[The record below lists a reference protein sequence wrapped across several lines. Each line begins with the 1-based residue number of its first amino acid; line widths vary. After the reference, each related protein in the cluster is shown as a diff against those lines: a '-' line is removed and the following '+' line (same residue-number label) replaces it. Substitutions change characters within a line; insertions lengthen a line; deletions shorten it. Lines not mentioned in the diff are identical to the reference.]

1 MYSQSKIT
9 TAVASA
15 LLCMVAGTASAQ
27 GLTANNGQTATN
39 TESIVV
45 TDSSSYGMQT
55 GETVPQDGRNTLI
68 NNGTIT
74 VENGYGIG
82 LPYSNGTVQNNGV
95 INAKGGTAIVVN
107 GSVSQTPDQNQILL
121 GEKSATTGMIL
132 VQAATNTTIDVAEGA
147 VIDGRIIVQNV
158 SDADKNKGKLSGTVI
173 KGYVN
178 ISNQTGTIGG
188 AVIMGDATGELSFV
202 NSTFSGN
209 KVEGDDVAGGAVYN
223 YGTPFKQ
230 VGGEY
235 SSNTAVSTGY
245 QPTEDDPIR
254 GGAIGGAIMLKGNP
268 GTVFEDVVFKDNTA
282 VARKTDTS
290 TGGVAYGGALL
301 VDYSTGNATGVA
313 QASDVEF
320 HITKDM
326 TYSGNTV
333 SSDSSGTQIDTWGYH
348 VPSVQAGGFLFLD
361 RGSEATFKVDAGAT
375 LMIGSQVTTDD
386 TDSIASSIPNTK
398 TSTNSGK
405 HAKVAKTGEGE
416 LVVNSSFNKYYG
428 TVEVQNGKMTVNSA
442 WALKNAVNVEN
453 GATLALKSFTI
464 DSAEKSGNQDVSG
477 NKIGGSILVKAGGTL
492 ETSTDQV
499 FTKALDTEATATDAG
514 TLKLQGVTFEKNG
527 ALALTDDLYNLAYAE
542 SASKLITNGH
552 VVMLGSLI
560 AKDQEGIESKDTVTL
575 DDLTNVGPNVT
586 LNSVTVQS
594 QNKNLQIGGEEP
606 TGVAYRAESLSVAAV
621 DLGTGNT
628 VTVDGGKTL
637 NLTGSSADAPVVKH
651 SGDEPLQVVVK
662 ANSTVELGGAVSQG
676 GILSGTVDVNESGTL
691 LVHGSKV
698 FTVEKAQGAG
708 TIAVGSDALAGTVV
722 LKDLSGFTGMIF
734 VDPEWKDG
742 VNPVSAAS
750 HVVMSIPNAG
760 FAGYEVSA
768 RNSMTVIGANAGDAD
783 AAFNRIA
790 VAQNIAWKDDVTAAL
805 YAAETIRLNSGS
817 ILIDGN
823 LTNKADAPVRVANQV
838 TVAAQ
843 GMLIIDQQKFADS
856 SVVEGNLVVAEK
868 AFLGVANAAEGTVQL
883 TNENGTVDFKGQV
896 LTDNPFITAHVDES
910 GRQLVNTLDASS
922 GLEAVSSLGIQ
933 AMTRRADFKIAE
945 AVANHTAMDTVLTNP
960 LNLWVDVSGEQYKS
974 DDLKSGGEFKADM
987 GYAVFGADFA
997 VADTWSAGVAVQY
1010 GTGTLRS
1017 PVAGIHNE
1025 IDTWGVAL
1033 YGTKSFNGGACKLV
1047 GELAYTAS
1055 ENDITASQ
1063 TALNQKVDA
1072 KIYSVGL
1079 RAQHTFALGA
1089 LEVIPSIGVRV
1100 SRLETDSMSIGEVRV
1115 SDQDQTFTQIPLSV
1129 TFSGFEGTIGGW
1141 TIAPRARVAYVPTF
1155 GDKSISIYS
1164 HETDV
1169 IDTNPVQGDF
1179 GLRAVRDNL
1188 QLSADIQAGAGS
1200 YGTTAVGAR
1209 VGLNYTF

>member
-27 GLTANNGQTATN
+27 GLTADNGQTATN

-45 TDSSSYGMQT
+45 TDSSYGMQT
-55 GETVPQDGRNTLI
+55 GQTVPDGGRNTLI

-74 VENGYGIG
+74 VEKGYGIG
-82 LPYSNGTVQNNGV
+82 LLYSSGTVQNNGV
-95 INAKGGTAIVVN
+95 INAKGGTAIIVN
-107 GSVSQTPDQNQILL
+107 GSVTQTPDQNQILL

-132 VQAATNTTIDVAEGA
+132 VQAATKTEIDVAEGA
-147 VIDGRIIVQNV
+147 VIDGRIVVQNV
-158 SDADKNKGKLSGTVI
+158 SDADKNKGTLSGTVI

-178 ISNQTGTIGG
+178 ISNQTSTYGG
-188 AVIMGDATGELSFV
+188 AVFMGDATGELSFV

-245 QPTEDDPIR
+245 QPKENKPIQ

-282 VARKTDTS
+282 VAHKTETS
-290 TGGVAYGGALL
+290 TGGAAYGGALL
-301 VDYSTGNATGVA
+301 VDYSTGHATAVVR
-313 QASDVEF
+313 ASDVEF

-333 SSDSSGTQIDTWGYH
+333 SSNSSGTQFDTYGYH
-348 VPSVQAGGFLFLD
+348 VPFAQAGGFLFLD
-361 RGSEATFKVDAGAT
+361 RGSEATFNVDAGAT
-375 LMIGSQVTTDD
+375 LTIGSQVTTDD
-386 TDSIASSIPNTK
+386 TDSIASSIPNTN

-405 HAKVAKTGEGE
+405 HAKVAKTGAGE

-464 DSAEKSGNQDVSG
+464 DSADKSGNQDVSG
-477 NKIGGSILVKAGGTL
+477 SKIGGSILVKAGGTL

-499 FTKALDTEATATDAG
+499 FTQALDTEATVTDAG
-514 TLKLQGVTFEKNG
+514 TLKLQGVTFQKNG

-542 SASKLITNGH
+542 SASKLITDGH

-575 DDLTNVGPNVT
+575 DDLANVGPNVT

-594 QNKNLQIGGEEP
+594 QNKNLQIGGVEP

-676 GILSGTVDVNESGTL
+676 GILSGTVDVKESGTL

-734 VDPEWKDG
+734 VDPEWRNG

-768 RNSMTVIGANAGDAD
+768 RNSMTVIGANSADAD

-790 VAQNIAWKDDVTAAL
+790 GAQNIAWKDDVTAAL

-817 ILIDGN
+817 ILIDGS
-823 LTNKADAPVRVANQV
+823 LTNKADAPVRAANQV

-883 TNENGTVDFKGQV
+883 TTENGTVDFKGQV
-896 LTDNPFITAHVDES
+896 LTDNPFITARVDES
-910 GRQLVNTLDASS
+910 GRQLINTLDASS

-997 VADTWSAGVAVQY
+997 VADTWSAGVAVHY

-1079 RAQHTFALGA
+1079 RGQHIFALGA

-1141 TIAPRARVAYVPTF
+1141 TISPRARVAYVPTF

>member
-15 LLCMVAGTASAQ
+15 LLCMVGGTASAQ
-27 GLTANNGQTATN
+27 GLTADNGQTATN

-45 TDSSSYGMQT
+45 TDSSYGMQT
-55 GETVPQDGRNTLI
+55 GQTVPDGGRNTLI

-74 VENGYGIG
+74 VEKGYGIG
-82 LPYSNGTVQNNGV
+82 LLYSSGTVQNNGV
-95 INAKGGTAIVVN
+95 INAKGGTAIIVN
-107 GSVSQTPDQNQILL
+107 GSVTQTPDQNQILL

-132 VQAATNTTIDVAEGA
+132 VQAATKTEIDVAEGA
-147 VIDGRIIVQNV
+147 VIDGRIVVQNV
-158 SDADKNKGKLSGTVI
+158 SDADKNKGTLSGTVI

-178 ISNQTGTIGG
+178 ISNQTSTYGG
-188 AVIMGDATGELSFV
+188 AVFMGDATGELSFV

-245 QPTEDDPIR
+245 QPKENKPIQ

-282 VARKTDTS
+282 VAHKTETS
-290 TGGVAYGGALL
+290 TGGAAYGGALL
-301 VDYSTGNATGVA
+301 VDYSTGHATAVVR
-313 QASDVEF
+313 ASDVEF

-333 SSDSSGTQIDTWGYH
+333 SSNSSGTQFDTYGYH
-348 VPSVQAGGFLFLD
+348 VPFAQAGGFLFLD
-361 RGSEATFKVDAGAT
+361 RGSEATFNVDAGAT
-375 LMIGSQVTTDD
+375 LTIGSQVTTDD
-386 TDSIASSIPNTK
+386 TDSIASSIPNTN

-405 HAKVAKTGEGE
+405 HAKVAKTGAGE

-464 DSAEKSGNQDVSG
+464 DSADKSGNQDVSG
-477 NKIGGSILVKAGGTL
+477 SKIGGSILVKAGGTL

-499 FTKALDTEATATDAG
+499 FTQALDTEATVTDAG
-514 TLKLQGVTFEKNG
+514 TLKLQGVTFQKNG

-542 SASKLITNGH
+542 SASKLITDGH

-575 DDLTNVGPNVT
+575 DDLANVGPNVT

-594 QNKNLQIGGEEP
+594 QNKNLQIGGVEP

-676 GILSGTVDVNESGTL
+676 GILSGTVDVKESGTL

-734 VDPEWKDG
+734 VDPEWKNG

-768 RNSMTVIGANAGDAD
+768 RNSMTVIGANSADAD

-790 VAQNIAWKDDVTAAL
+790 GAQNIAWKDDVTAAL

-817 ILIDGN
+817 ILIDGS
-823 LTNKADAPVRVANQV
+823 LTNKADAPVRAANQV

-883 TNENGTVDFKGQV
+883 TTENGTVDFKGQV
-896 LTDNPFITAHVDES
+896 LTDNPFITARVDES
-910 GRQLVNTLDASS
+910 GRQLINTLDASS

-997 VADTWSAGVAVQY
+997 VADTWSAGVAVHY

-1079 RAQHTFALGA
+1079 RGQHIFALGA

-1141 TIAPRARVAYVPTF
+1141 TISPRARVAYVPTF

>member
-27 GLTANNGQTATN
+27 GLTADNGQTATN

-45 TDSSSYGMQT
+45 TDSSYGMQT
-55 GETVPQDGRNTLI
+55 GQTVPDGGRNTLI

-74 VENGYGIG
+74 VEKGYGIG
-82 LPYSNGTVQNNGV
+82 LLYSSGTVQNNGV
-95 INAKGGTAIVVN
+95 INAKGGTAIIVN
-107 GSVSQTPDQNQILL
+107 GSVTQTPDQNQILL

-132 VQAATNTTIDVAEGA
+132 VQAATKTEIDVAEGA
-147 VIDGRIIVQNV
+147 VIDGRIVVQNV
-158 SDADKNKGKLSGTVI
+158 SDADKNKGTLSGTVI

-178 ISNQTGTIGG
+178 ISNQTSTYGG
-188 AVIMGDATGELSFV
+188 AVFMGDATGELSFV

-245 QPTEDDPIR
+245 QPKENKPIQ
-254 GGAIGGAIMLKGNP
+254 GGAFGGAIMLKGNP

-282 VARKTDTS
+282 VAHKTETS
-290 TGGVAYGGALL
+290 TGGAAYGGALL
-301 VDYSTGNATGVA
+301 VDYSTGHATAVVR
-313 QASDVEF
+313 ASDVEF

-333 SSDSSGTQIDTWGYH
+333 SSNSSGTQFDTYGYH
-348 VPSVQAGGFLFLD
+348 VPFAQAGGFLFLD
-361 RGSEATFKVDAGAT
+361 RGSEATFNVDAGAT
-375 LMIGSQVTTDD
+375 LTIGSQVTTDD
-386 TDSIASSIPNTK
+386 TDSIASSIPNTN

-405 HAKVAKTGEGE
+405 HAKVAKTGAGE

-464 DSAEKSGNQDVSG
+464 DSADKSGNQDVSG
-477 NKIGGSILVKAGGTL
+477 SKIGGSILVKAGGTL

-499 FTKALDTEATATDAG
+499 FTQALDTEATVTDAG
-514 TLKLQGVTFEKNG
+514 TLKLQGVTFQKNG

-542 SASKLITNGH
+542 SASKLITDGH

-575 DDLTNVGPNVT
+575 DDLANVGPNVT

-594 QNKNLQIGGEEP
+594 QNKNLQIGGVEP

-676 GILSGTVDVNESGTL
+676 GILSGTVDVKESGTL

-734 VDPEWKDG
+734 VDPEWKNG

-768 RNSMTVIGANAGDAD
+768 RNSMTVIGANSADAD

-790 VAQNIAWKDDVTAAL
+790 GAQNIAWKDDVTAAL

-817 ILIDGN
+817 ILIDGS
-823 LTNKADAPVRVANQV
+823 LTNKADAPVRAANQV

-883 TNENGTVDFKGQV
+883 TTENGTVDFKGQV
-896 LTDNPFITAHVDES
+896 LTDNPFITARVDES
-910 GRQLVNTLDASS
+910 GRQLINTLDASS

-997 VADTWSAGVAVQY
+997 VADTWSAGVAVHY

-1079 RAQHTFALGA
+1079 RGQHIFALGA

-1100 SRLETDSMSIGEVRV
+1100 SLLETDSMSIGEVRV

-1141 TIAPRARVAYVPTF
+1141 TISPRARVAYVPTF

>member
-27 GLTANNGQTATN
+27 GLTADNGQTATN

-45 TDSSSYGMQT
+45 TDSSYGMQT
-55 GETVPQDGRNTLI
+55 GQTVPDGGRNTLI

-74 VENGYGIG
+74 VEKGYGIG
-82 LPYSNGTVQNNGV
+82 LLYSSGTVQNNGV
-95 INAKGGTAIVVN
+95 INAKGGTAIIVN
-107 GSVSQTPDQNQILL
+107 GSVTQTPDQNQILL

-132 VQAATNTTIDVAEGA
+132 VQAATKTEIDVAEGA
-147 VIDGRIIVQNV
+147 VIDGRIVVQNV
-158 SDADKNKGKLSGTVI
+158 SDADMNKGTLSGTVI

-178 ISNQTGTIGG
+178 ISNQTSTYGG
-188 AVIMGDATGELSFV
+188 AVFMGDATGELSFV

-245 QPTEDDPIR
+245 QPKENKPIQ

-282 VARKTDTS
+282 VAHKTETS
-290 TGGVAYGGALL
+290 TGGAAYGGALL
-301 VDYSTGNATGVA
+301 VDYSTGHATAVVR
-313 QASDVEF
+313 ASDVEF

-333 SSDSSGTQIDTWGYH
+333 SSNSSGTQFDTYGYH
-348 VPSVQAGGFLFLD
+348 VPFAQAGGFLFLD
-361 RGSEATFKVDAGAT
+361 RGSEATFNVDAGAT
-375 LMIGSQVTTDD
+375 LTIGSQVTTDD
-386 TDSIASSIPNTK
+386 TDSIASSIPNTN

-405 HAKVAKTGEGE
+405 HAKVAKTGAGE

-464 DSAEKSGNQDVSG
+464 DSADKSGNQDVSG
-477 NKIGGSILVKAGGTL
+477 SKIGGSILVKAGGTL

-499 FTKALDTEATATDAG
+499 FTQALDTEATVTDAG
-514 TLKLQGVTFEKNG
+514 TLKLQGVTFQKNG

-542 SASKLITNGH
+542 SASKLITDGH

-575 DDLTNVGPNVT
+575 DDLANVGPNVT

-594 QNKNLQIGGEEP
+594 QNKNLQIGGVEP

-676 GILSGTVDVNESGTL
+676 GILSGTVDVKESGTL

-734 VDPEWKDG
+734 VDPEWKNG

-768 RNSMTVIGANAGDAD
+768 RNSMTVIGANSADAD

-790 VAQNIAWKDDVTAAL
+790 GAQNIAWKDDVTAAL

-817 ILIDGN
+817 ILIDGS
-823 LTNKADAPVRVANQV
+823 LTNKADAPVRAANQV

-883 TNENGTVDFKGQV
+883 TTENGTVDFKGQV
-896 LTDNPFITAHVDES
+896 LTDNPFITARVDES
-910 GRQLVNTLDASS
+910 GRQLINTLDASS

-997 VADTWSAGVAVQY
+997 VADTWSAGVAVHY

-1079 RAQHTFALGA
+1079 RGQHIFALGA

-1141 TIAPRARVAYVPTF
+1141 TISPRARVAYVPTF

>member
-27 GLTANNGQTATN
+27 GLTADNGQTATN

-45 TDSSSYGMQT
+45 TDSSYGMQT
-55 GETVPQDGRNTLI
+55 GQTVPDGGRNTLI

-74 VENGYGIG
+74 VEKGYGIG
-82 LPYSNGTVQNNGV
+82 LLYSSGTVQNNGV
-95 INAKGGTAIVVN
+95 INAKGGTAIIVN
-107 GSVSQTPDQNQILL
+107 GSVTQTPDQNQILL

-132 VQAATNTTIDVAEGA
+132 VQAATKTEIDVAEGA
-147 VIDGRIIVQNV
+147 VIDGRIVVQNV
-158 SDADKNKGKLSGTVI
+158 SDADKNKGTLSGTVI

-178 ISNQTGTIGG
+178 ISNQTSTYGG
-188 AVIMGDATGELSFV
+188 AVFMGDATGELSFV

-245 QPTEDDPIR
+245 QPKENKPIQ

-282 VARKTDTS
+282 VAHKTETS
-290 TGGVAYGGALL
+290 TGGAAYGGALL
-301 VDYSTGNATGVA
+301 VDYSTGHATAVVR
-313 QASDVEF
+313 ASDVEF

-333 SSDSSGTQIDTWGYH
+333 SSNSSGTQFDTYGYH
-348 VPSVQAGGFLFLD
+348 VPFAQAGGFLFLD
-361 RGSEATFKVDAGAT
+361 RGSEATFNVDAGAT
-375 LMIGSQVTTDD
+375 LTIGSQVTTDD
-386 TDSIASSIPNTK
+386 TDSIASSIPNTD

-405 HAKVAKTGEGE
+405 HAKVAKTGAGE

-464 DSAEKSGNQDVSG
+464 DSADKSGNQDVSG
-477 NKIGGSILVKAGGTL
+477 SKIGGSILVKAGGTL

-499 FTKALDTEATATDAG
+499 FTQALDTEATVTDAG
-514 TLKLQGVTFEKNG
+514 TLKLQGVTFQKNG

-542 SASKLITNGH
+542 SASKLITDGH

-575 DDLTNVGPNVT
+575 DDLANVGPNVT

-594 QNKNLQIGGEEP
+594 QNKNLQIGGVEP

-676 GILSGTVDVNESGTL
+676 GILSGTVDVKESGTL

-734 VDPEWKDG
+734 VDPEWKNG

-768 RNSMTVIGANAGDAD
+768 RNSMTVIGANSADAD

-790 VAQNIAWKDDVTAAL
+790 GAQNIAWKDDVTAAL

-817 ILIDGN
+817 ILIDGS
-823 LTNKADAPVRVANQV
+823 LTNKADAPVRAANQV

-883 TNENGTVDFKGQV
+883 TTENGTVDFKGQV
-896 LTDNPFITAHVDES
+896 LTDNPFITARVDES
-910 GRQLVNTLDASS
+910 GRQLINTLDASS

-997 VADTWSAGVAVQY
+997 VADTWSAGVAVHY

-1079 RAQHTFALGA
+1079 RGQHIFALGA

-1141 TIAPRARVAYVPTF
+1141 TISPRARVAYVPTF

>member
-27 GLTANNGQTATN
+27 GLTADNGQTATN

-45 TDSSSYGMQT
+45 TDSSYGMQT
-55 GETVPQDGRNTLI
+55 GQTVPDGGRNTLI

-74 VENGYGIG
+74 VEKGYGIG
-82 LPYSNGTVQNNGV
+82 LLYSSGTVQNNGV
-95 INAKGGTAIVVN
+95 INAKGGTAIIVN
-107 GSVSQTPDQNQILL
+107 GSVTQTPDQNQILL

-132 VQAATNTTIDVAEGA
+132 VQAATKTEIDVAEGA
-147 VIDGRIIVQNV
+147 VIDGRIVVQNV
-158 SDADKNKGKLSGTVI
+158 SDADKNKGTLSGTVI

-178 ISNQTGTIGG
+178 ISNQTSTYGG
-188 AVIMGDATGELSFV
+188 AVFMGDATGERSFV

-245 QPTEDDPIR
+245 QPKENKPIQ

-282 VARKTDTS
+282 VAHKTETS
-290 TGGVAYGGALL
+290 TGGAAYGGALL
-301 VDYSTGNATGVA
+301 VDYSTGHATAVVR
-313 QASDVEF
+313 ASDVEF

-333 SSDSSGTQIDTWGYH
+333 SSNSSGTQFDTYGYH
-348 VPSVQAGGFLFLD
+348 VPFAQAGGFLFLD
-361 RGSEATFKVDAGAT
+361 RGSEATFNVDAGAT
-375 LMIGSQVTTDD
+375 LTIGSQVTTDD
-386 TDSIASSIPNTK
+386 TDSIASSIPNTN

-405 HAKVAKTGEGE
+405 HAKVAKTGAGE

-464 DSAEKSGNQDVSG
+464 DSADKSGNQDVSG
-477 NKIGGSILVKAGGTL
+477 SKIGGSILVKAGGTL

-499 FTKALDTEATATDAG
+499 FTQALDTEATVTDAG
-514 TLKLQGVTFEKNG
+514 TLKLQGVTFQKNG

-542 SASKLITNGH
+542 SASKLITDGH

-575 DDLTNVGPNVT
+575 DDLANVGPNVT

-594 QNKNLQIGGEEP
+594 QNKNLQIGGVEP

-676 GILSGTVDVNESGTL
+676 GILSGTVDVKESGTL

-734 VDPEWKDG
+734 VDPEWKNG

-768 RNSMTVIGANAGDAD
+768 RNSMTVIGANSADAD

-790 VAQNIAWKDDVTAAL
+790 GAQNIAWKDDVTAAL

-817 ILIDGN
+817 ILIDGS
-823 LTNKADAPVRVANQV
+823 LTNKADAPVRAANQV

-883 TNENGTVDFKGQV
+883 TTENGTVDFKGQV
-896 LTDNPFITAHVDES
+896 LTDNPFITARVDES
-910 GRQLVNTLDASS
+910 GRQLINTLDASS

-997 VADTWSAGVAVQY
+997 VADTWSAGVAVHY

-1079 RAQHTFALGA
+1079 RGQHIFALGA

-1141 TIAPRARVAYVPTF
+1141 TISPRARVAYVPTF

>member
-27 GLTANNGQTATN
+27 GLTADNGQTATN

-45 TDSSSYGMQT
+45 TDSSYGMQT
-55 GETVPQDGRNTLI
+55 GQTVPDGGRNTLI

-74 VENGYGIG
+74 VEKGYGIG
-82 LPYSNGTVQNNGV
+82 LLYSSGTVQNNGV
-95 INAKGGTAIVVN
+95 INAKGGTAIIVN
-107 GSVSQTPDQNQILL
+107 GSVTQTPDQNQILL

-132 VQAATNTTIDVAEGA
+132 VQAATKTEIDVAEGA
-147 VIDGRIIVQNV
+147 VIDGRIVVQNV
-158 SDADKNKGKLSGTVI
+158 SDADKNKGTLSGTVI

-178 ISNQTGTIGG
+178 ISNQTSTYGG
-188 AVIMGDATGELSFV
+188 AVFMGDATGELSFV

-245 QPTEDDPIR
+245 QPKENKPIQ

-282 VARKTDTS
+282 VAHKTETS
-290 TGGVAYGGALL
+290 TGGAAYGGALL
-301 VDYSTGNATGVA
+301 VDYSTGHATAVVR
-313 QASDVEF
+313 ASDVEF

-333 SSDSSGTQIDTWGYH
+333 SSNSSGTQFDTYGYH
-348 VPSVQAGGFLFLD
+348 VPFAQAGGFLFLD
-361 RGSEATFKVDAGAT
+361 RGSEATFNVDAGAT
-375 LMIGSQVTTDD
+375 LTIGSQVTTDD
-386 TDSIASSIPNTK
+386 TDSIASSIPNTN

-405 HAKVAKTGEGE
+405 HAKVAKTGAGE

-464 DSAEKSGNQDVSG
+464 DSADKSGNQDVSG
-477 NKIGGSILVKAGGTL
+477 SKIDGSILVKAGGTL

-499 FTKALDTEATATDAG
+499 FTQALDTEATVTDAG
-514 TLKLQGVTFEKNG
+514 TLKLQGVTFQKNG

-542 SASKLITNGH
+542 SASKLITDGH

-575 DDLTNVGPNVT
+575 DDLANVGPNVT

-594 QNKNLQIGGEEP
+594 QNKNLQIGGVEP

-676 GILSGTVDVNESGTL
+676 GILSGTVDVKESGTL

-698 FTVEKAQGAG
+698 FTVEKARGAG

-734 VDPEWKDG
+734 VDPEWKNG

-768 RNSMTVIGANAGDAD
+768 RNSMTVIGANSADAD

-790 VAQNIAWKDDVTAAL
+790 GAQNIAWKDDVTAAL

-817 ILIDGN
+817 ILIDGS
-823 LTNKADAPVRVANQV
+823 LTNKADAPVRAANQV

-883 TNENGTVDFKGQV
+883 TTENGTVDFKGQV
-896 LTDNPFITAHVDES
+896 LTDNPFITARVDES
-910 GRQLVNTLDASS
+910 GRQLINTLDASS

-997 VADTWSAGVAVQY
+997 VADTWSAGVAVHY

-1079 RAQHTFALGA
+1079 RGQHIFALGA

-1141 TIAPRARVAYVPTF
+1141 TISPRARVAYVPTF

>member
-27 GLTANNGQTATN
+27 GLTADNGQTATN

-45 TDSSSYGMQT
+45 TDSSYGMQT
-55 GETVPQDGRNTLI
+55 GQTVPDGGRNTLI

-74 VENGYGIG
+74 VEKGYGIG
-82 LPYSNGTVQNNGV
+82 LLYSSGTVQNNGV
-95 INAKGGTAIVVN
+95 INAKGGTAIIVN
-107 GSVSQTPDQNQILL
+107 GSVTQTPDQNQILL

-132 VQAATNTTIDVAEGA
+132 VQAATKTEIDVAEGA
-147 VIDGRIIVQNV
+147 VIDGRIVVQNV
-158 SDADKNKGKLSGTVI
+158 SDADKNKGTLSGTVI

-178 ISNQTGTIGG
+178 ISNQTSTYGG
-188 AVIMGDATGELSFV
+188 AVFMGDATGELSFV

-245 QPTEDDPIR
+245 QPKENKPIQ

-282 VARKTDTS
+282 VAHKTETS
-290 TGGVAYGGALL
+290 TGGAAYGGALL
-301 VDYSTGNATGVA
+301 VDYSTGHATAVVR
-313 QASDVEF
+313 ASDVEF

-333 SSDSSGTQIDTWGYH
+333 SSNSSGTQFDTYGYH
-348 VPSVQAGGFLFLD
+348 VPFAQAGGFLFLD
-361 RGSEATFKVDAGAT
+361 RGSEATFNVDAGAT
-375 LMIGSQVTTDD
+375 LTIGSQVTTDD
-386 TDSIASSIPNTK
+386 TDSIASSIPNTN

-405 HAKVAKTGEGE
+405 HAKVAKTGAGE

-464 DSAEKSGNQDVSG
+464 DSADKSGNQDVSG
-477 NKIGGSILVKAGGTL
+477 SKIGGSILVKAGGTL

-499 FTKALDTEATATDAG
+499 FTQALDTEATVTDAG
-514 TLKLQGVTFEKNG
+514 TLKLQGVTFQKNG

-542 SASKLITNGH
+542 SASKLITDGH

-575 DDLTNVGPNVT
+575 DDLANVGPNVT

-594 QNKNLQIGGEEP
+594 QNKNLQIGGVEP

-676 GILSGTVDVNESGTL
+676 GILSGTVDVKESGTL

-734 VDPEWKDG
+734 VDPEWKNG

-768 RNSMTVIGANAGDAD
+768 RNSMTVIGANSADAD

-790 VAQNIAWKDDVTAAL
+790 GAQNIAWKDDVTAAL

-817 ILIDGN
+817 ILIDGS
-823 LTNKADAPVRVANQV
+823 LTNKADAPVRAANQV

-883 TNENGTVDFKGQV
+883 TTENGTVDFKGQV
-896 LTDNPFITAHVDES
+896 LTDNPFITARVDES
-910 GRQLVNTLDASS
+910 GRQLINTLDASS

-997 VADTWSAGVAVQY
+997 VADTWSAGVAVHY
-1010 GTGTLRS
+1010 GTGSLRS

-1079 RAQHTFALGA
+1079 RGQHIFALGA

-1141 TIAPRARVAYVPTF
+1141 TISPRARVAYVPTF

-1164 HETDV
+1164 HETDM

>member
-27 GLTANNGQTATN
+27 GLTADNGQTATN

-45 TDSSSYGMQT
+45 TDSSYGMQT
-55 GETVPQDGRNTLI
+55 GQTVPDGGRNTLI

-74 VENGYGIG
+74 VEKGYGIG
-82 LPYSNGTVQNNGV
+82 LLYSSGTVQNNGV
-95 INAKGGTAIVVN
+95 INAKGGTAIIVN
-107 GSVSQTPDQNQILL
+107 GSVTQTPDQNQILL

-132 VQAATNTTIDVAEGA
+132 VQAATKTEIDVAEGA
-147 VIDGRIIVQNV
+147 VIDGRIVVQNV
-158 SDADKNKGKLSGTVI
+158 SDADKNKGTLSGTVI

-178 ISNQTGTIGG
+178 ISNQTSTYGG
-188 AVIMGDATGELSFV
+188 AVFMGDATGELSFV

-245 QPTEDDPIR
+245 QPKENKPIQ

-282 VARKTDTS
+282 VAHKTETS
-290 TGGVAYGGALL
+290 TGGAAYGGALL
-301 VDYSTGNATGVA
+301 VDYSTGHATAVVR
-313 QASDVEF
+313 ASDVEF

-333 SSDSSGTQIDTWGYH
+333 SSNSSGTQFDTYGYH
-348 VPSVQAGGFLFLD
+348 VPFAQAGGFLFLD
-361 RGSEATFKVDAGAT
+361 RGSEATFNVDAGAT
-375 LMIGSQVTTDD
+375 LTIGSQVTTDD
-386 TDSIASSIPNTK
+386 TDSIASSIPNTN

-405 HAKVAKTGEGE
+405 HAKVAKTGAGE

-464 DSAEKSGNQDVSG
+464 DSADKSGNQDVSG
-477 NKIGGSILVKAGGTL
+477 SKIGGSILVKAGGTL

-499 FTKALDTEATATDAG
+499 FTQALDTEATVTDAG
-514 TLKLQGVTFEKNG
+514 TLKLQGVTFQKNG

-542 SASKLITNGH
+542 SASKLITDGH

-575 DDLTNVGPNVT
+575 DDLANVGPNVT

-594 QNKNLQIGGEEP
+594 QNKNLQIGGVEP

-676 GILSGTVDVNESGTL
+676 GILSGTVDVKESGTL

-734 VDPEWKDG
+734 VDPEWKNG

-768 RNSMTVIGANAGDAD
+768 RNSMTVIGANSADAD

-790 VAQNIAWKDDVTAAL
+790 GAQNIAWKDDVTAAL

-817 ILIDGN
+817 ILIDGS
-823 LTNKADAPVRVANQV
+823 LTNKADAPVRAANQV

-843 GMLIIDQQKFADS
+843 GMLIIDQHKFADS

-883 TNENGTVDFKGQV
+883 TTENGTVDFKGQV
-896 LTDNPFITAHVDES
+896 LTDNPFITARVDES
-910 GRQLVNTLDASS
+910 GRQLINTLDASS

-997 VADTWSAGVAVQY
+997 VADTWSAGVAVHY

-1079 RAQHTFALGA
+1079 RGQHIFALGA

-1141 TIAPRARVAYVPTF
+1141 TISPRARVAYVPTF

>member
-27 GLTANNGQTATN
+27 GLTADNGQTATN

-45 TDSSSYGMQT
+45 TDSSYGMQT
-55 GETVPQDGRNTLI
+55 GQTVPDGGRNTLI

-74 VENGYGIG
+74 VEKGYGIG
-82 LPYSNGTVQNNGV
+82 LLYSSGTVQNNGV
-95 INAKGGTAIVVN
+95 INAKGGTAIIVN
-107 GSVSQTPDQNQILL
+107 GSVTQTPDQNQILL

-132 VQAATNTTIDVAEGA
+132 VQAATKTEIDVAEGA
-147 VIDGRIIVQNV
+147 VIDGRIVVQNV
-158 SDADKNKGKLSGTVI
+158 SDADKNKGTLSGTVI

-178 ISNQTGTIGG
+178 ISNQTSTYGG
-188 AVIMGDATGELSFV
+188 AVFMGDATGELSFV

-245 QPTEDDPIR
+245 QPKENKPIQ

-282 VARKTDTS
+282 VAHKTETS
-290 TGGVAYGGALL
+290 TGGAAYGGALL
-301 VDYSTGNATGVA
+301 VDYSTGHATAVVR
-313 QASDVEF
+313 ASDVEF

-333 SSDSSGTQIDTWGYH
+333 SSNSSGTQFDTYGYH
-348 VPSVQAGGFLFLD
+348 VPFAQAGGFLFLD
-361 RGSEATFKVDAGAT
+361 RGSEATFNVDAGAT
-375 LMIGSQVTTDD
+375 LTIGSQVTTDD
-386 TDSIASSIPNTK
+386 TDSIASSIPNTN

-405 HAKVAKTGEGE
+405 HAKVAKTGAGE

-464 DSAEKSGNQDVSG
+464 DSADKSGNQDVSG
-477 NKIGGSILVKAGGTL
+477 SKIGGSILVKAGGTL

-499 FTKALDTEATATDAG
+499 FTQALDTEATVTDAG
-514 TLKLQGVTFEKNG
+514 TLKLQGVTFQKNG

-542 SASKLITNGH
+542 SASKLITDGH

-575 DDLTNVGPNVT
+575 DDLANVGPNVT

-594 QNKNLQIGGEEP
+594 QNKNLQIGGVEP

-676 GILSGTVDVNESGTL
+676 GILSGTVDVKESGTL

-734 VDPEWKDG
+734 VDPEWKNG

-768 RNSMTVIGANAGDAD
+768 RNSMTVIGANSADAD

-790 VAQNIAWKDDVTAAL
+790 GAQNIAWKDDVTAAL

-817 ILIDGN
+817 ILIDGS
-823 LTNKADAPVRVANQV
+823 LTNKADAPVRAANQV

-883 TNENGTVDFKGQV
+883 TTENGTVDFKGQV
-896 LTDNPFITAHVDES
+896 LTDNPFITARVDES
-910 GRQLVNTLDASS
+910 GRQLINTLDASS

-987 GYAVFGADFA
+987 GYAVFGADFD
-997 VADTWSAGVAVQY
+997 VADTWSAGVAVHY

-1079 RAQHTFALGA
+1079 RGQHIFALGA

-1141 TIAPRARVAYVPTF
+1141 TISPRARVAYVPTF

>member
-27 GLTANNGQTATN
+27 GLTADNGQTATN

-45 TDSSSYGMQT
+45 TDSSYGMQT
-55 GETVPQDGRNTLI
+55 GQTVPDGGRNTLI

-74 VENGYGIG
+74 VEKGYGIG
-82 LPYSNGTVQNNGV
+82 LLYSSGTVQNNGV
-95 INAKGGTAIVVN
+95 INAKGGTAIIVN
-107 GSVSQTPDQNQILL
+107 GSVTQTPDQNQILL

-132 VQAATNTTIDVAEGA
+132 VQAATKTEIDVAEGA
-147 VIDGRIIVQNV
+147 VIDGRIVVQNV
-158 SDADKNKGKLSGTVI
+158 SDADKNKGTLSGTVI

-178 ISNQTGTIGG
+178 ISNQTSTYGG
-188 AVIMGDATGELSFV
+188 AVFMGDATGELSFV

-245 QPTEDDPIR
+245 QPKENKPIQ

-282 VARKTDTS
+282 VAHKTETS
-290 TGGVAYGGALL
+290 TGGAAYGGALL
-301 VDYSTGNATGVA
+301 VDYSTGHATAVVR
-313 QASDVEF
+313 ASDVEF

-333 SSDSSGTQIDTWGYH
+333 SSNSSGTQFDTYGYH
-348 VPSVQAGGFLFLD
+348 VPFAQAGGFLFLD
-361 RGSEATFKVDAGAT
+361 RGSEATFNVDAGAT
-375 LMIGSQVTTDD
+375 LTIGSQVTTDD
-386 TDSIASSIPNTK
+386 TDSIASSIPNTN

-405 HAKVAKTGEGE
+405 HAKVAKTGAGE

-464 DSAEKSGNQDVSG
+464 DSADKSGNQDVSG
-477 NKIGGSILVKAGGTL
+477 SKIGGSILVKAGGTL

-499 FTKALDTEATATDAG
+499 FTQALDTEATVTDAG
-514 TLKLQGVTFEKNG
+514 TLKLQGVTFQKNG

-542 SASKLITNGH
+542 SASKLITDGH
-552 VVMLGSLI
+552 VVKLGSLI

-575 DDLTNVGPNVT
+575 DDLANVGPNVT

-594 QNKNLQIGGEEP
+594 QNKNLQIGGVEP

-676 GILSGTVDVNESGTL
+676 GILSGTVDVKESGTL

-734 VDPEWKDG
+734 VDPEWKNG

-768 RNSMTVIGANAGDAD
+768 RNSMTVIGANSADAD

-790 VAQNIAWKDDVTAAL
+790 GAQNIAWKDDVTAAL

-817 ILIDGN
+817 ILIDGS
-823 LTNKADAPVRVANQV
+823 LTNKADAPVRAANQV

-883 TNENGTVDFKGQV
+883 TTENGTVDFKGQV
-896 LTDNPFITAHVDES
+896 LTDNPFITARVDES
-910 GRQLVNTLDASS
+910 GRQLINTLDASS

-997 VADTWSAGVAVQY
+997 VADTWSAGVAVHY

-1079 RAQHTFALGA
+1079 RGQHIFALGA

-1141 TIAPRARVAYVPTF
+1141 TISPRARVAYVPTF

>member
-27 GLTANNGQTATN
+27 GLTADNGQTATN

-45 TDSSSYGMQT
+45 TDSSYGMQT
-55 GETVPQDGRNTLI
+55 GQTVPDGGRNTLI

-74 VENGYGIG
+74 VEKGYGIG
-82 LPYSNGTVQNNGV
+82 LLYSSGTVQNNGV
-95 INAKGGTAIVVN
+95 INAKGGTAIIVN
-107 GSVSQTPDQNQILL
+107 GSVTQTPDQNQILL

-132 VQAATNTTIDVAEGA
+132 VQAATKTEIDVAEGA
-147 VIDGRIIVQNV
+147 VIDGRIVVQNV
-158 SDADKNKGKLSGTVI
+158 SDADKNKGTLSGTVI

-178 ISNQTGTIGG
+178 ISNQTSTYGG
-188 AVIMGDATGELSFV
+188 AVFMGDATGELSFV

-209 KVEGDDVAGGAVYN
+209 KVEGDDIAGGAVYN

-245 QPTEDDPIR
+245 QPKENKPIL

-282 VARKTDTS
+282 VAHKTETS
-290 TGGVAYGGALL
+290 TGGAAYGGALL
-301 VDYSTGNATGVA
+301 VDYSTGHATAVVR
-313 QASDVEF
+313 ASDVEF

-333 SSDSSGTQIDTWGYH
+333 SSNSSGTQFDTYGYH
-348 VPSVQAGGFLFLD
+348 VPFAQAGGFLFLD
-361 RGSEATFKVDAGAT
+361 RGSEATFNVDAGAT
-375 LMIGSQVTTDD
+375 LTIGSQVTTDD
-386 TDSIASSIPNTK
+386 TDSIASSIPNTN

-405 HAKVAKTGEGE
+405 HAKVAKTGAGE

-464 DSAEKSGNQDVSG
+464 DSADKSGNQDVSG
-477 NKIGGSILVKAGGTL
+477 SKIGGSILVKAGGTL

-499 FTKALDTEATATDAG
+499 FTQALDTEATVTDAG
-514 TLKLQGVTFEKNG
+514 TLKLQGVTFQKNG

-542 SASKLITNGH
+542 SASKLITDGH

-575 DDLTNVGPNVT
+575 DDLANVGPNVT

-594 QNKNLQIGGEEP
+594 QNKNLQIGGVEP

-676 GILSGTVDVNESGTL
+676 GILSGTVDVKESGTL

-734 VDPEWKDG
+734 VDPEWKNG

-768 RNSMTVIGANAGDAD
+768 RNSMTVIGANSADAD

-790 VAQNIAWKDDVTAAL
+790 GAQNIAWKDDVTAAL

-817 ILIDGN
+817 ILIDGS
-823 LTNKADAPVRVANQV
+823 LTNKADAPVRAANQV

-883 TNENGTVDFKGQV
+883 TTENGTVDFKGQV
-896 LTDNPFITAHVDES
+896 LTDNPFITARVDES
-910 GRQLVNTLDASS
+910 GRQLINTLDASS

-997 VADTWSAGVAVQY
+997 VADTWSAGVAVHY

-1079 RAQHTFALGA
+1079 RGQHIFALGA

-1141 TIAPRARVAYVPTF
+1141 TISPRARVAYVPTF

>member
-27 GLTANNGQTATN
+27 GLTADNGQTATN

-45 TDSSSYGMQT
+45 TDSSYGMQT
-55 GETVPQDGRNTLI
+55 GQTVPDGGRNTLI

-74 VENGYGIG
+74 VEKGYGIG
-82 LPYSNGTVQNNGV
+82 LLYSSGTVQNNGV
-95 INAKGGTAIVVN
+95 INAKGGTAIIVN
-107 GSVSQTPDQNQILL
+107 GSVTQTPDQNQILL

-132 VQAATNTTIDVAEGA
+132 VQAATKTEIDVAEGA
-147 VIDGRIIVQNV
+147 VIDGRIVVQNV
-158 SDADKNKGKLSGTVI
+158 SDADKNKGTLSGTVI

-178 ISNQTGTIGG
+178 ISNQTSTYGG
-188 AVIMGDATGELSFV
+188 AVFMGDATGELSFV

-245 QPTEDDPIR
+245 QPKENKPIQ

-282 VARKTDTS
+282 VAHKTETS
-290 TGGVAYGGALL
+290 TGGAAYGGALL
-301 VDYSTGNATGVA
+301 VDYSTGHATAVVR
-313 QASDVEF
+313 ASDVEF

-333 SSDSSGTQIDTWGYH
+333 SSNSSGTQFDTYGYH
-348 VPSVQAGGFLFLD
+348 VPFAQAGGFLFLD
-361 RGSEATFKVDAGAT
+361 RGSEATFNVDAGAT
-375 LMIGSQVTTDD
+375 LTIGSQVTTDD
-386 TDSIASSIPNTK
+386 TDSIASSIPNTN

-405 HAKVAKTGEGE
+405 HAKVAKTGAGE

-464 DSAEKSGNQDVSG
+464 DSADKSGNQDVSG
-477 NKIGGSILVKAGGTL
+477 SKIGGSILVKAGGTL

-499 FTKALDTEATATDAG
+499 FTQALDTEATVTDAG
-514 TLKLQGVTFEKNG
+514 TLKLQGVTFQKNG

-542 SASKLITNGH
+542 SASKLITDGH

-575 DDLTNVGPNVT
+575 DDLANVGPNVT

-594 QNKNLQIGGEEP
+594 QNKNLQIGGVEP

-676 GILSGTVDVNESGTL
+676 GILSGTVDVKESGTL

-734 VDPEWKDG
+734 VDPEWKNG

-768 RNSMTVIGANAGDAD
+768 RNSMTVIGANSADAD

-790 VAQNIAWKDDVTAAL
+790 GAQNIAWKDDVTAAL

-817 ILIDGN
+817 ILIDGS
-823 LTNKADAPVRVANQV
+823 LTNKADAPVRAANQV

-856 SVVEGNLVVAEK
+856 SVVEGNLVVA
-868 AFLGVANAAEGTVQL
+868 
-883 TNENGTVDFKGQV
+883 
-896 LTDNPFITAHVDES
+896 
-910 GRQLVNTLDASS
+910 
-922 GLEAVSSLGIQ
+922 
-933 AMTRRADFKIAE
+933 
-945 AVANHTAMDTVLTNP
+945 
-960 LNLWVDVSGEQYKS
+960 
-974 DDLKSGGEFKADM
+974 
-987 GYAVFGADFA
+987 
-997 VADTWSAGVAVQY
+997 
-1010 GTGTLRS
+1010 
-1017 PVAGIHNE
+1017 
-1025 IDTWGVAL
+1025 
-1033 YGTKSFNGGACKLV
+1033 
-1047 GELAYTAS
+1047 
-1055 ENDITASQ
+1055 
-1063 TALNQKVDA
+1063 
-1072 KIYSVGL
+1072 
-1079 RAQHTFALGA
+1079 
-1089 LEVIPSIGVRV
+1089 
-1100 SRLETDSMSIGEVRV
+1100 
-1115 SDQDQTFTQIPLSV
+1115 
-1129 TFSGFEGTIGGW
+1129 
-1141 TIAPRARVAYVPTF
+1141 
-1155 GDKSISIYS
+1155 
-1164 HETDV
+1164 
-1169 IDTNPVQGDF
+1169 
-1179 GLRAVRDNL
+1179 
-1188 QLSADIQAGAGS
+1188 
-1200 YGTTAVGAR
+1200 
-1209 VGLNYTF
+1209 

>member
-27 GLTANNGQTATN
+27 GLTADNGQTATN

-45 TDSSSYGMQT
+45 TDSSYGMQT
-55 GETVPQDGRNTLI
+55 GQTVPDGGRNTLI

-74 VENGYGIG
+74 VEKGYGIG
-82 LPYSNGTVQNNGV
+82 LLYSSGTVQNNGV
-95 INAKGGTAIVVN
+95 INAKGGTAIIVN
-107 GSVSQTPDQNQILL
+107 GSVTQTPDQNQILL

-132 VQAATNTTIDVAEGA
+132 VQAATKTEIDVAEGA
-147 VIDGRIIVQNV
+147 VIDGRIVVQNV
-158 SDADKNKGKLSGTVI
+158 SDADKNKGTLSGTVI

-178 ISNQTGTIGG
+178 ISNQTSTYGG
-188 AVIMGDATGELSFV
+188 AVFMGDATGELSFV

-245 QPTEDDPIR
+245 QPKENKPIQ

-282 VARKTDTS
+282 VAHKTETS
-290 TGGVAYGGALL
+290 TGGAAYGGALL
-301 VDYSTGNATGVA
+301 VDYSTGHATAVVR
-313 QASDVEF
+313 ASDVEF

-333 SSDSSGTQIDTWGYH
+333 SSNSSGTQFDTYGYH
-348 VPSVQAGGFLFLD
+348 VPFAQAGGFLFLD
-361 RGSEATFKVDAGAT
+361 RGSEATFNVDAGAT
-375 LMIGSQVTTDD
+375 LTIGSQVTTDD
-386 TDSIASSIPNTK
+386 TDSIASSIPNTN

-405 HAKVAKTGEGE
+405 HAKVAKTGAGE

-464 DSAEKSGNQDVSG
+464 DSADKSGNQDVSG
-477 NKIGGSILVKAGGTL
+477 SKIGGSILVKAGGTL

-499 FTKALDTEATATDAG
+499 FTQALDTEATVTDAG
-514 TLKLQGVTFEKNG
+514 TLKLQGVTFQKNG

-542 SASKLITNGH
+542 SASKLITDGH
-552 VVMLGSLI
+552 VVMLASLI

-575 DDLTNVGPNVT
+575 DDLANVGPNVT

-594 QNKNLQIGGEEP
+594 QNKNLQIGGVEP

-676 GILSGTVDVNESGTL
+676 GILSGTVDVKESGTL

-734 VDPEWKDG
+734 VDPEWKNG

-768 RNSMTVIGANAGDAD
+768 RNSMTVIGANSADAD

-790 VAQNIAWKDDVTAAL
+790 GAQNIAWKDDVTAAL

-817 ILIDGN
+817 ILIDGS
-823 LTNKADAPVRVANQV
+823 LTNKADAPVRAANQV

-883 TNENGTVDFKGQV
+883 TTENGTVDFKGQV
-896 LTDNPFITAHVDES
+896 LTDNPFITARVDES
-910 GRQLVNTLDASS
+910 GRQLINTLDASS

-997 VADTWSAGVAVQY
+997 VADTWSAGVAVHY

-1079 RAQHTFALGA
+1079 RGQHIFALGA

-1141 TIAPRARVAYVPTF
+1141 TISPRARVAYVPTF

>member
-27 GLTANNGQTATN
+27 GLTADNGQTATN

-45 TDSSSYGMQT
+45 TDSSYGMQT
-55 GETVPQDGRNTLI
+55 GQTVPDGGRNTLI

-74 VENGYGIG
+74 VEKGYGIG
-82 LPYSNGTVQNNGV
+82 LLYSSGTVQNNGV
-95 INAKGGTAIVVN
+95 INAKGGTAIIVN
-107 GSVSQTPDQNQILL
+107 GSVTQTPDQNQILL

-132 VQAATNTTIDVAEGA
+132 VQAATKTEIDVAEGA
-147 VIDGRIIVQNV
+147 VIDGRIVVQNV
-158 SDADKNKGKLSGTVI
+158 SDADKNKGTLSGTVI

-178 ISNQTGTIGG
+178 ISNQTSTYGG
-188 AVIMGDATGELSFV
+188 AVFMGDATGELSFV

-245 QPTEDDPIR
+245 QPKENKPIQ

-282 VARKTDTS
+282 VAHKTETS
-290 TGGVAYGGALL
+290 TGGAAYGGALL
-301 VDYSTGNATGVA
+301 VDYSTGHATAVVR
-313 QASDVEF
+313 ASDVEF

-333 SSDSSGTQIDTWGYH
+333 SSNSSGTQFDTYGYH
-348 VPSVQAGGFLFLD
+348 VPFAQAGGFLFLD
-361 RGSEATFKVDAGAT
+361 RGSEATFNVDAGAT
-375 LMIGSQVTTDD
+375 LTIGSQVTTDD
-386 TDSIASSIPNTK
+386 TDSIASSIPNTN

-405 HAKVAKTGEGE
+405 HAKVAKTGAGE

-464 DSAEKSGNQDVSG
+464 DSADKSGNQDVSG
-477 NKIGGSILVKAGGTL
+477 SKIGGSILVKAGGTL

-499 FTKALDTEATATDAG
+499 FTQALDTEATVTDAG
-514 TLKLQGVTFEKNG
+514 TLKLQGVTFQKNG

-542 SASKLITNGH
+542 SASKLITDGH

-575 DDLTNVGPNVT
+575 DDLANVGPNVT

-594 QNKNLQIGGEEP
+594 QNKNLQIGGVEP

-676 GILSGTVDVNESGTL
+676 GILSGTVDVKESGTL

-734 VDPEWKDG
+734 VDPEWKNG

-768 RNSMTVIGANAGDAD
+768 RNSMTVIGANSADAD

-790 VAQNIAWKDDVTAAL
+790 GAQNIAWKDDVTAAL

-817 ILIDGN
+817 ILIDGS
-823 LTNKADAPVRVANQV
+823 LTNKADAPVRAANQV

-883 TNENGTVDFKGQV
+883 TTENGTVDFKGQV
-896 LTDNPFITAHVDES
+896 LTDNPFITARVDES
-910 GRQLVNTLDASS
+910 GRQLINTLDASS

-997 VADTWSAGVAVQY
+997 VADTWSAGVAVHY

-1025 IDTWGVAL
+1025 IDTWV
-1033 YGTKSFNGGACKLV
+1033 
-1047 GELAYTAS
+1047 
-1055 ENDITASQ
+1055 
-1063 TALNQKVDA
+1063 
-1072 KIYSVGL
+1072 
-1079 RAQHTFALGA
+1079 
-1089 LEVIPSIGVRV
+1089 
-1100 SRLETDSMSIGEVRV
+1100 
-1115 SDQDQTFTQIPLSV
+1115 
-1129 TFSGFEGTIGGW
+1129 
-1141 TIAPRARVAYVPTF
+1141 
-1155 GDKSISIYS
+1155 
-1164 HETDV
+1164 
-1169 IDTNPVQGDF
+1169 
-1179 GLRAVRDNL
+1179 
-1188 QLSADIQAGAGS
+1188 
-1200 YGTTAVGAR
+1200 
-1209 VGLNYTF
+1209 

>member
-27 GLTANNGQTATN
+27 GLTADNGQTATN

-45 TDSSSYGMQT
+45 TDSSYGMQT
-55 GETVPQDGRNTLI
+55 GQTVPDGGRNTLI

-74 VENGYGIG
+74 VEKGYGIG
-82 LPYSNGTVQNNGV
+82 LLYSSGTVQNNGV
-95 INAKGGTAIVVN
+95 INAKGGTAIIVN
-107 GSVSQTPDQNQILL
+107 GSVTQTPDQNQILL

-132 VQAATNTTIDVAEGA
+132 VQAATKTEIDVAEGA
-147 VIDGRIIVQNV
+147 VIDGRIVVQNV
-158 SDADKNKGKLSGTVI
+158 SDADKNKGTLSGTVI

-178 ISNQTGTIGG
+178 ISNQTSTYGG
-188 AVIMGDATGELSFV
+188 AVFMGDATGELSFV

-245 QPTEDDPIR
+245 QPKENKPIQ

-282 VARKTDTS
+282 VAHKTETS
-290 TGGVAYGGALL
+290 TGGAAYGGALL
-301 VDYSTGNATGVA
+301 VDYSTGHATAVVR
-313 QASDVEF
+313 ASDVEF

-333 SSDSSGTQIDTWGYH
+333 SSNSSGTQFDTYGYH
-348 VPSVQAGGFLFLD
+348 VPFAQAGGFLFLD
-361 RGSEATFKVDAGAT
+361 RGSEATFNVDAGAT
-375 LMIGSQVTTDD
+375 LTIGSQVTTDD
-386 TDSIASSIPNTK
+386 TDSIASSIPNTN

-405 HAKVAKTGEGE
+405 HAKVAKTGAGE

-464 DSAEKSGNQDVSG
+464 DSADKSGNQDVSG
-477 NKIGGSILVKAGGTL
+477 SKIGGSILVKAGGTL

-499 FTKALDTEATATDAG
+499 FTQALDTEATVTDAG
-514 TLKLQGVTFEKNG
+514 TLKLQGVTFQKNG

-542 SASKLITNGH
+542 SASKLITDGH

-575 DDLTNVGPNVT
+575 DDLANVGPNVT

-594 QNKNLQIGGEEP
+594 QNKNLQIGGVEP

-676 GILSGTVDVNESGTL
+676 GILSGTVDVKESGTL

-734 VDPEWKDG
+734 VDPEWKNG

-768 RNSMTVIGANAGDAD
+768 RNSMTVIGANSADAD

-790 VAQNIAWKDDVTAAL
+790 GAQNIAWKDDVTAAL

-817 ILIDGN
+817 ILIDGS
-823 LTNKADAPVRVANQV
+823 LTNKADAPVRAANQV

-883 TNENGTVDFKGQV
+883 TTENGTVDFKGQV
-896 LTDNPFITAHVDES
+896 LTDNPFITARVDES
-910 GRQLVNTLDASS
+910 GRQLINTLDASS

-974 DDLKSGGEFKADM
+974 DDLKSGGVFKADM

-997 VADTWSAGVAVQY
+997 VADTWSAGVAVHY

-1079 RAQHTFALGA
+1079 RGQHIFALGA

-1141 TIAPRARVAYVPTF
+1141 TISPRARVAYVPTF

>member
-27 GLTANNGQTATN
+27 GLTADNGQTATN

-45 TDSSSYGMQT
+45 TDSSYGMQT
-55 GETVPQDGRNTLI
+55 GQTVPDGGRNTLI

-74 VENGYGIG
+74 VEKGYGIG
-82 LPYSNGTVQNNGV
+82 LLYSSGTVQNNGV
-95 INAKGGTAIVVN
+95 INAKGGTAIIVN
-107 GSVSQTPDQNQILL
+107 GSVTQTPDQNQILL

-132 VQAATNTTIDVAEGA
+132 VQAATKTEIDVAEGA
-147 VIDGRIIVQNV
+147 VIDGRIVVQNV
-158 SDADKNKGKLSGTVI
+158 SDADKNKGTLSGTVI

-178 ISNQTGTIGG
+178 ISNQTSTYGG
-188 AVIMGDATGELSFV
+188 AVFMGDATGELSFV

-245 QPTEDDPIR
+245 QPKENKPIQ

-282 VARKTDTS
+282 VAHKTETS
-290 TGGVAYGGALL
+290 TGGAAYGGALL
-301 VDYSTGNATGVA
+301 VDYSTGHATAVVR
-313 QASDVEF
+313 ASDVEF

-333 SSDSSGTQIDTWGYH
+333 SSNSSGTQFDTYGYH
-348 VPSVQAGGFLFLD
+348 VPFAQAGGFLFLD
-361 RGSEATFKVDAGAT
+361 RGSEATFNVDAGAT
-375 LMIGSQVTTDD
+375 LTIGSQVTTDD
-386 TDSIASSIPNTK
+386 TDSIASSIPNTN

-405 HAKVAKTGEGE
+405 HAKVAKTGAGE

-464 DSAEKSGNQDVSG
+464 DSADKSGNQDVSG
-477 NKIGGSILVKAGGTL
+477 SKIGGSILVKAGGTL

-499 FTKALDTEATATDAG
+499 FTQALDTEATVTDAG
-514 TLKLQGVTFEKNG
+514 TLKLQGVTFQKNG

-542 SASKLITNGH
+542 SASKLITDGH

-575 DDLTNVGPNVT
+575 DDLANVGPNVT

-594 QNKNLQIGGEEP
+594 QNKNLQIGGVEP

-651 SGDEPLQVVVK
+651 SGDEPLQVVVN

-676 GILSGTVDVNESGTL
+676 GILSGTVDVKESGTL

-734 VDPEWKDG
+734 VDPEWKNG

-768 RNSMTVIGANAGDAD
+768 RNSMTVIGANSADAD

-790 VAQNIAWKDDVTAAL
+790 GAQNIAWKDDVTAAL

-817 ILIDGN
+817 ILIDGS
-823 LTNKADAPVRVANQV
+823 LTNKADAPVRAANQV

-883 TNENGTVDFKGQV
+883 TTENGTVDFKGQV
-896 LTDNPFITAHVDES
+896 LTDNPFITARVDES
-910 GRQLVNTLDASS
+910 GRQLINTLDASS

-997 VADTWSAGVAVQY
+997 VADTWSAGVAVHY

-1079 RAQHTFALGA
+1079 RGQHIFALGA

-1141 TIAPRARVAYVPTF
+1141 TISPRARVAYVPTF

>member
-27 GLTANNGQTATN
+27 GLTADNGQTATN

-45 TDSSSYGMQT
+45 TDSSYGMQT
-55 GETVPQDGRNTLI
+55 GQTVPDGGRNTLI

-74 VENGYGIG
+74 VEKGYGIG
-82 LPYSNGTVQNNGV
+82 LLYSSGTVQNNGV
-95 INAKGGTAIVVN
+95 INAKGGTAIIVN
-107 GSVSQTPDQNQILL
+107 GSVTQTPDQNQILL

-132 VQAATNTTIDVAEGA
+132 VQAATKTEIDVAEGA
-147 VIDGRIIVQNV
+147 VIDGRIVVQNV
-158 SDADKNKGKLSGTVI
+158 SDADKNKGTLSGTVI

-178 ISNQTGTIGG
+178 ISNQTSTYGG
-188 AVIMGDATGELSFV
+188 AVFMGDATGELSFV

-245 QPTEDDPIR
+245 QPKENKPIQ

-282 VARKTDTS
+282 VAHKTETS
-290 TGGVAYGGALL
+290 TGGAAYGGALL
-301 VDYSTGNATGVA
+301 VDYSTGHATAVVR
-313 QASDVEF
+313 ASDVEF

-333 SSDSSGTQIDTWGYH
+333 SSNSSGTQFDTYGYH
-348 VPSVQAGGFLFLD
+348 VPFAQAGGFLFLD
-361 RGSEATFKVDAGAT
+361 RGSEATFNVDAGAT
-375 LMIGSQVTTDD
+375 LTIGSQVTTDD
-386 TDSIASSIPNTK
+386 TDSIASSIPNTN

-405 HAKVAKTGEGE
+405 HAKVAKTGAGE

-464 DSAEKSGNQDVSG
+464 DSADKSGNQDVSG
-477 NKIGGSILVKAGGTL
+477 SKIGGSILVKAGGTL

-499 FTKALDTEATATDAG
+499 FTQALDTEATVTDAG
-514 TLKLQGVTFEKNG
+514 TLKLQGVTFQKNG

-542 SASKLITNGH
+542 SASKLITDGH

-575 DDLTNVGPNVT
+575 DDLANVGPNVT

-594 QNKNLQIGGEEP
+594 QNKNLQIGGVEP

-676 GILSGTVDVNESGTL
+676 GILSGTVDVKESGTL

-734 VDPEWKDG
+734 VDPEWKNG

-768 RNSMTVIGANAGDAD
+768 RNSMTVIGANSADAH

-790 VAQNIAWKDDVTAAL
+790 GAQNIAWKDDVTAAL

-817 ILIDGN
+817 ILIDGS
-823 LTNKADAPVRVANQV
+823 LTNKADAPVRAANQV

-883 TNENGTVDFKGQV
+883 TTENGTVDFKGQV
-896 LTDNPFITAHVDES
+896 LTDNPFITARVDES
-910 GRQLVNTLDASS
+910 GRQLINTLDASS

-987 GYAVFGADFA
+987 GYAVFGADFD
-997 VADTWSAGVAVQY
+997 VADTWSAGVAVHY

-1079 RAQHTFALGA
+1079 RGQHIFALGA

-1141 TIAPRARVAYVPTF
+1141 TISPRARVAYVPTF

>member
-27 GLTANNGQTATN
+27 GLTADNGQTATN

-45 TDSSSYGMQT
+45 TDSSYGMQT
-55 GETVPQDGRNTLI
+55 GQTVPDGGRNTLI

-74 VENGYGIG
+74 VEKGYGIG
-82 LPYSNGTVQNNGV
+82 LLYSSGTVQNNGV
-95 INAKGGTAIVVN
+95 INAKGGTAIIVN
-107 GSVSQTPDQNQILL
+107 GSVTQTPDQNQILL

-132 VQAATNTTIDVAEGA
+132 VQAATKTEIDVAEGA
-147 VIDGRIIVQNV
+147 VIDGRIVVQNV
-158 SDADKNKGKLSGTVI
+158 SDADKNKGTLSGTVI

-178 ISNQTGTIGG
+178 ISNQTSTYGG
-188 AVIMGDATGELSFV
+188 AVFMGDATGELSFV

-245 QPTEDDPIR
+245 QPKENKPIQ

-282 VARKTDTS
+282 VAHKTETS
-290 TGGVAYGGALL
+290 TGGAAYGGALL
-301 VDYSTGNATGVA
+301 VDYSTGHATAVVR
-313 QASDVEF
+313 ASDVEF

-333 SSDSSGTQIDTWGYH
+333 SSNSSGTQFDTYGYH
-348 VPSVQAGGFLFLD
+348 VPFAQAGGFLFLD
-361 RGSEATFKVDAGAT
+361 RGSEATFNVDAGAT
-375 LMIGSQVTTDD
+375 LTIGSQVTTDD
-386 TDSIASSIPNTK
+386 TDSIASSIPNTN

-405 HAKVAKTGEGE
+405 HAKVAKTGAGE

-464 DSAEKSGNQDVSG
+464 DSADKSGNQDVSG
-477 NKIGGSILVKAGGTL
+477 SKIGGSILVKAGGTL

-499 FTKALDTEATATDAG
+499 FTQALDTEATVTDAG
-514 TLKLQGVTFEKNG
+514 TLKLQGVTFQKNG

-542 SASKLITNGH
+542 SASKLITDGH

-575 DDLTNVGPNVT
+575 DDLANVGPNVT

-594 QNKNLQIGGEEP
+594 QNKNLQIGGVEP

-676 GILSGTVDVNESGTL
+676 GILSGTVDVKESGTL

-698 FTVEKAQGAG
+698 FTVETAQGAG

-734 VDPEWKDG
+734 VDPEWKNG

-768 RNSMTVIGANAGDAD
+768 RNSMTVIGANSADAD

-790 VAQNIAWKDDVTAAL
+790 GAQNIAWKDDVTAAL

-817 ILIDGN
+817 ILIDGS
-823 LTNKADAPVRVANQV
+823 LTNKADAPVRAANQV

-883 TNENGTVDFKGQV
+883 TTENGTVDFKGQV
-896 LTDNPFITAHVDES
+896 LTDNPFITARVDES
-910 GRQLVNTLDASS
+910 GRQLINTLDASS

-997 VADTWSAGVAVQY
+997 VADTWSAGVAVHY

-1079 RAQHTFALGA
+1079 RGQHIFALGA

-1141 TIAPRARVAYVPTF
+1141 TISPRARVAYVPTF

>member
-27 GLTANNGQTATN
+27 GLTADNGQTATN

-45 TDSSSYGMQT
+45 TDSSYGMQT
-55 GETVPQDGRNTLI
+55 GQTVPDGGRNTLI

-74 VENGYGIG
+74 VEKGYGIG
-82 LPYSNGTVQNNGV
+82 LLYSSGTVQNNGV
-95 INAKGGTAIVVN
+95 INAKGGTAIIVN
-107 GSVSQTPDQNQILL
+107 GSVTQTPDQNQILL

-132 VQAATNTTIDVAEGA
+132 VQAATKTEIDVAEGA
-147 VIDGRIIVQNV
+147 VIDGRIVVQNV
-158 SDADKNKGKLSGTVI
+158 SDADKNKGTLSGTVI

-178 ISNQTGTIGG
+178 ISNQTSTYGG
-188 AVIMGDATGELSFV
+188 AVFMGDATGELSFV

-245 QPTEDDPIR
+245 QPKENKPIQ

-282 VARKTDTS
+282 VAHKTETS
-290 TGGVAYGGALL
+290 TGGAAYGGALL
-301 VDYSTGNATGVA
+301 VDYSTGHATAVVR
-313 QASDVEF
+313 ASDVEF

-333 SSDSSGTQIDTWGYH
+333 SSNSSGTQFDTYGYH
-348 VPSVQAGGFLFLD
+348 VPFAQAGGFLFLD
-361 RGSEATFKVDAGAT
+361 RGSEATFNVDAGAT
-375 LMIGSQVTTDD
+375 LTIGSQVTTDD
-386 TDSIASSIPNTK
+386 TDSIASSIPNTN

-405 HAKVAKTGEGE
+405 HAKVAKTGAGE

-464 DSAEKSGNQDVSG
+464 DSADKSGNQDVSG
-477 NKIGGSILVKAGGTL
+477 SKIGGSILVKAGGTL

-499 FTKALDTEATATDAG
+499 FTQALDTEATVTDAG
-514 TLKLQGVTFEKNG
+514 TLKLQGVTFQKNG

-542 SASKLITNGH
+542 SASKLITDGH

-575 DDLTNVGPNVT
+575 DDLANVGPNVT

-594 QNKNLQIGGEEP
+594 QNKNLQIGGVEP

-676 GILSGTVDVNESGTL
+676 GILSGTVDVKESGTL

-734 VDPEWKDG
+734 VDPEWKNG
-742 VNPVSAAS
+742 VNPVSVAS

-768 RNSMTVIGANAGDAD
+768 RNSMTVIGANSADAD

-790 VAQNIAWKDDVTAAL
+790 GAQNIAWKDDVTAAL

-817 ILIDGN
+817 ILIDGS
-823 LTNKADAPVRVANQV
+823 LTNKADAPVRAANQV

-883 TNENGTVDFKGQV
+883 TTENGTVDFKGQV
-896 LTDNPFITAHVDES
+896 LTDNPFITARVDES
-910 GRQLVNTLDASS
+910 GRQLINTLDASS

-997 VADTWSAGVAVQY
+997 VADTWSAGVAVHY

-1079 RAQHTFALGA
+1079 RGQHIFALGA

-1141 TIAPRARVAYVPTF
+1141 TISPRARVAYVPTF

>member
-1 MYSQSKIT
+1 MYSQSKK

-15 LLCMVAGTASAQ
+15 LLCMVAGTASGQ
-27 GLTANNGQTATN
+27 GLTADNGQTATN

-45 TDSSSYGMQT
+45 TDSSYGMQT
-55 GETVPQDGRNTLI
+55 GQTVPDGGRNTLI

-74 VENGYGIG
+74 VEKGYGIG
-82 LPYSNGTVQNNGV
+82 LLYSSGTVQNNGV
-95 INAKGGTAIVVN
+95 INAKGGTAIIVN
-107 GSVSQTPDQNQILL
+107 GSVTQTPDQNQILL

-132 VQAATNTTIDVAEGA
+132 VQAATKTEIDVAEGA
-147 VIDGRIIVQNV
+147 VIDGRIVVQNV
-158 SDADKNKGKLSGTVI
+158 SDADKNKGTLSGTVI

-178 ISNQTGTIGG
+178 ISNQTSTYGG
-188 AVIMGDATGELSFV
+188 AVFMGDATGELSFV

-245 QPTEDDPIR
+245 QPKENKPIQ

-282 VARKTDTS
+282 VAHKTETS
-290 TGGVAYGGALL
+290 TGGAAYGGALL
-301 VDYSTGNATGVA
+301 VDYSTGHATAVVR
-313 QASDVEF
+313 ASDVEF

-333 SSDSSGTQIDTWGYH
+333 SSNSSGTQFDTYGYH
-348 VPSVQAGGFLFLD
+348 VPFAQAGGFLFLD
-361 RGSEATFKVDAGAT
+361 RGSEATFNVDAGAT
-375 LMIGSQVTTDD
+375 LTIGSQVTTDD
-386 TDSIASSIPNTK
+386 TDSIASSIPNTN

-405 HAKVAKTGEGE
+405 HAKVAKTGAGE

-464 DSAEKSGNQDVSG
+464 DSADKSGNQDVSG
-477 NKIGGSILVKAGGTL
+477 SKIGGSILVKAGGTL

-499 FTKALDTEATATDAG
+499 FTQALDTEATVTDAG
-514 TLKLQGVTFEKNG
+514 TLKLQGVTFQKNG

-542 SASKLITNGH
+542 SASKLITDGH

-575 DDLTNVGPNVT
+575 DDLANVGPNVT

-594 QNKNLQIGGEEP
+594 QNKNLQIGGVEP

-676 GILSGTVDVNESGTL
+676 GILSGTVDVKESGTL

-734 VDPEWKDG
+734 VDPEWKNG

-768 RNSMTVIGANAGDAD
+768 RNSMTVIGANSADAD

-790 VAQNIAWKDDVTAAL
+790 GAQNIAWKDDVTAAL

-817 ILIDGN
+817 ILIDGS
-823 LTNKADAPVRVANQV
+823 LTNKADAPVRAANQV

-883 TNENGTVDFKGQV
+883 TTENGTVDFKGQV
-896 LTDNPFITAHVDES
+896 LTDNPFITARVDES
-910 GRQLVNTLDASS
+910 GRQLINTLDASS

-997 VADTWSAGVAVQY
+997 VADTWSAGVAVHY

-1079 RAQHTFALGA
+1079 RGQHIFALGA

-1141 TIAPRARVAYVPTF
+1141 TISPRARVAYVPTF

>member
-27 GLTANNGQTATN
+27 GLTADNGQTATN

-45 TDSSSYGMQT
+45 TDSSYGMQT
-55 GETVPQDGRNTLI
+55 GQTVPDGGRNTLI

-74 VENGYGIG
+74 VEKGYGIG
-82 LPYSNGTVQNNGV
+82 LLYSSGTVQNNGV
-95 INAKGGTAIVVN
+95 INAKGGTAIIVN
-107 GSVSQTPDQNQILL
+107 GSVTQTPDQNQILL

-132 VQAATNTTIDVAEGA
+132 VQAATKTEIDVAEGA
-147 VIDGRIIVQNV
+147 VIDGRIVVQNV
-158 SDADKNKGKLSGTVI
+158 SDADKNKGTLSGTVI

-178 ISNQTGTIGG
+178 ISNQTSTYGG
-188 AVIMGDATGELSFV
+188 AVFMGDATGELSFV

-245 QPTEDDPIR
+245 QPKENKPIQ

-282 VARKTDTS
+282 VAHKTETS
-290 TGGVAYGGALL
+290 TGGAAYGGALL
-301 VDYSTGNATGVA
+301 VDYSTGHATAVVR
-313 QASDVEF
+313 ASDVEF

-333 SSDSSGTQIDTWGYH
+333 SSNSSGTQFDTYGYH
-348 VPSVQAGGFLFLD
+348 VPFAQAGGFLFLD
-361 RGSEATFKVDAGAT
+361 RGSEATFNVDAGAT
-375 LMIGSQVTTDD
+375 LTIGSQVTTDD
-386 TDSIASSIPNTK
+386 TDSIASSIPNTN

-405 HAKVAKTGEGE
+405 HAKVAKTGAGE

-453 GATLALKSFTI
+453 GATLAQKSFTI
-464 DSAEKSGNQDVSG
+464 DSADKSGNQDVSG
-477 NKIGGSILVKAGGTL
+477 SKIGGSILVKAGGTL

-499 FTKALDTEATATDAG
+499 FTQALDTEATVTDAG
-514 TLKLQGVTFEKNG
+514 TLKLQGVTFQKNG

-542 SASKLITNGH
+542 SASKLITDGH

-575 DDLTNVGPNVT
+575 DDLANVGPNVT

-594 QNKNLQIGGEEP
+594 QNKNLQIGGVEP

-676 GILSGTVDVNESGTL
+676 GILSGTVDVKESGTL

-734 VDPEWKDG
+734 VDPEWKNG

-768 RNSMTVIGANAGDAD
+768 RNSMTVIGANSADAD

-790 VAQNIAWKDDVTAAL
+790 GAQNIAWKDDVTAAL

-817 ILIDGN
+817 ILIDGS
-823 LTNKADAPVRVANQV
+823 LTNKADAPVRAANQV

-883 TNENGTVDFKGQV
+883 TTENGTVDFKGQV
-896 LTDNPFITAHVDES
+896 LTDNPFITARVDES
-910 GRQLVNTLDASS
+910 GRQLINTLDASS

-997 VADTWSAGVAVQY
+997 VADTWSAGVAVHY

-1079 RAQHTFALGA
+1079 RGQHIFALGA

-1141 TIAPRARVAYVPTF
+1141 TISPRARVAYVPTF

>member
-27 GLTANNGQTATN
+27 GLTADNGQTATN

-45 TDSSSYGMQT
+45 TDSSYGMQT
-55 GETVPQDGRNTLI
+55 GQTVPDGGRNTLI

-74 VENGYGIG
+74 VEKGYGIG
-82 LPYSNGTVQNNGV
+82 LLYSSGTVQNNGV
-95 INAKGGTAIVVN
+95 INAKGGTAIIVN
-107 GSVSQTPDQNQILL
+107 GSVTQTPDQNQILL

-132 VQAATNTTIDVAEGA
+132 VQAATKTEIDVAEGA
-147 VIDGRIIVQNV
+147 VIDGRIVVQNV
-158 SDADKNKGKLSGTVI
+158 SDADKNKGTLSGTVI

-178 ISNQTGTIGG
+178 ISNQTSTYGG
-188 AVIMGDATGELSFV
+188 AVFMGDATGELSFV

-245 QPTEDDPIR
+245 QPKENKPIQ

-282 VARKTDTS
+282 VAHKTETS
-290 TGGVAYGGALL
+290 TGGAAYGGALL
-301 VDYSTGNATGVA
+301 VDYSTGHATAVVR
-313 QASDVEF
+313 ASDVEF

-326 TYSGNTV
+326 TYSGNSV
-333 SSDSSGTQIDTWGYH
+333 SSNSSGTQFDTYGYH
-348 VPSVQAGGFLFLD
+348 VPFAQAGGFLFLD
-361 RGSEATFKVDAGAT
+361 RGSEATFNVDAGAT
-375 LMIGSQVTTDD
+375 LTIGSQVTTDD
-386 TDSIASSIPNTK
+386 TDSIASSIPNTN

-405 HAKVAKTGEGE
+405 HAKVAKTGAGE

-464 DSAEKSGNQDVSG
+464 DSADKSGNQDVSG
-477 NKIGGSILVKAGGTL
+477 SKIGGSILVKAGGTL

-499 FTKALDTEATATDAG
+499 FTQALDTEATVTDAG
-514 TLKLQGVTFEKNG
+514 TLKLQGVTFQKNG

-542 SASKLITNGH
+542 SASKLITDGH

-575 DDLTNVGPNVT
+575 DDLANVGPNVT

-594 QNKNLQIGGEEP
+594 QNKNLQIGGVEP

-676 GILSGTVDVNESGTL
+676 GILSGTVDVKESGTL

-734 VDPEWKDG
+734 VDPEWKNG

-768 RNSMTVIGANAGDAD
+768 RNSMTVIGANSADAD

-790 VAQNIAWKDDVTAAL
+790 GAQNIAWKDDVTAAL

-817 ILIDGN
+817 ILIDGS
-823 LTNKADAPVRVANQV
+823 LTNKADAPVRAANQV

-883 TNENGTVDFKGQV
+883 TTENGTVDFKGQV
-896 LTDNPFITAHVDES
+896 LTDNPFITARVDES
-910 GRQLVNTLDASS
+910 GRQLINTLDASS

-997 VADTWSAGVAVQY
+997 VADTWSAGVAVHY

-1079 RAQHTFALGA
+1079 RGQHIFALGA

-1141 TIAPRARVAYVPTF
+1141 TISPRARVAYVPTF

>member
-27 GLTANNGQTATN
+27 GLTADNGQTATN

-45 TDSSSYGMQT
+45 TDSSYGMQT
-55 GETVPQDGRNTLI
+55 GQTVPDGGRNTLI

-74 VENGYGIG
+74 VEKGYGIG
-82 LPYSNGTVQNNGV
+82 LLYSSGTVQNNGV
-95 INAKGGTAIVVN
+95 INAKGGTAIIVN
-107 GSVSQTPDQNQILL
+107 GSVTQTPDQNQILL

-132 VQAATNTTIDVAEGA
+132 VQAATKTEIDVAEGA
-147 VIDGRIIVQNV
+147 VIDGRIVVQNV
-158 SDADKNKGKLSGTVI
+158 SDADKNKGTLSGTVI

-178 ISNQTGTIGG
+178 ISNQTSTYGG
-188 AVIMGDATGELSFV
+188 AVFMGDATGELSFV

-245 QPTEDDPIR
+245 QPKENKPIQ

-282 VARKTDTS
+282 VAHKTETS
-290 TGGVAYGGALL
+290 TGGQAYGGALL
-301 VDYSTGNATGVA
+301 VDYSTGHATAVVR
-313 QASDVEF
+313 ASDVEF

-333 SSDSSGTQIDTWGYH
+333 SSNSSGTQFDTYGYH
-348 VPSVQAGGFLFLD
+348 VPFAQAGGFLFLD
-361 RGSEATFKVDAGAT
+361 RGSEATFNVDAGAT
-375 LMIGSQVTTDD
+375 LTIGSQVTTDD
-386 TDSIASSIPNTK
+386 TDSIASSIPNTN

-405 HAKVAKTGEGE
+405 HAKVAKTGAGE

-464 DSAEKSGNQDVSG
+464 DSADKSGNQDVSG
-477 NKIGGSILVKAGGTL
+477 SKIGGSILVKAGGTL

-499 FTKALDTEATATDAG
+499 FTQALDTEATVTDAG
-514 TLKLQGVTFEKNG
+514 TLKLQGVTFQKNG

-542 SASKLITNGH
+542 SASKLITDGH

-575 DDLTNVGPNVT
+575 DDLANVGPNVT

-594 QNKNLQIGGEEP
+594 QNKNLQIGGVEP

-676 GILSGTVDVNESGTL
+676 GILSGTVDVKESGTL

-734 VDPEWKDG
+734 VDPEWKNG

-768 RNSMTVIGANAGDAD
+768 RNSMTVIGANSADAD

-790 VAQNIAWKDDVTAAL
+790 GAQNIAWKDDVTAAL

-817 ILIDGN
+817 ILIDGS
-823 LTNKADAPVRVANQV
+823 LTNKADAPVRAANQV

-883 TNENGTVDFKGQV
+883 TTENGTVDFKGQV
-896 LTDNPFITAHVDES
+896 LTDNPFITARVDES
-910 GRQLVNTLDASS
+910 GRQLINTLDASS

-997 VADTWSAGVAVQY
+997 VADTWSAGVAVHY

-1079 RAQHTFALGA
+1079 RGQHIFALGA

-1141 TIAPRARVAYVPTF
+1141 TISPRARVAYVPTF

>member
-27 GLTANNGQTATN
+27 GLTADNGQTATN

-45 TDSSSYGMQT
+45 TDSSYGMQT
-55 GETVPQDGRNTLI
+55 GQTVPDGGRNTLI

-74 VENGYGIG
+74 VEKGYGIG
-82 LPYSNGTVQNNGV
+82 LLYSSGTVQNNGV
-95 INAKGGTAIVVN
+95 INAKGGTAIIVN
-107 GSVSQTPDQNQILL
+107 GSVTQTPDQNQILL

-132 VQAATNTTIDVAEGA
+132 VQAATKTEIDVAEGA
-147 VIDGRIIVQNV
+147 VIDGRIVVQNV
-158 SDADKNKGKLSGTVI
+158 SDADKNKGTLSGTVI

-178 ISNQTGTIGG
+178 ISNQTSTYGG
-188 AVIMGDATGELSFV
+188 AVFMGDATGELSFV

-245 QPTEDDPIR
+245 QPKENKPIQ

-282 VARKTDTS
+282 VAHKTETS
-290 TGGVAYGGALL
+290 TGGAAYGGALL
-301 VDYSTGNATGVA
+301 VDYSTGHATAVVR
-313 QASDVEF
+313 ASDVEF

-333 SSDSSGTQIDTWGYH
+333 SSNSSGTQFDTYGYH
-348 VPSVQAGGFLFLD
+348 VPFAQAGGFLFLD
-361 RGSEATFKVDAGAT
+361 RGSEATFNVDAGAT
-375 LMIGSQVTTDD
+375 LTIGSQVTTDD
-386 TDSIASSIPNTK
+386 TDSIASSIPNTN

-405 HAKVAKTGEGE
+405 HAKVAKTGAGE

-464 DSAEKSGNQDVSG
+464 DSADKSGNQDVSG
-477 NKIGGSILVKAGGTL
+477 SKIGGSILVKAGGTL

-499 FTKALDTEATATDAG
+499 FTQALDTEATVTDAG
-514 TLKLQGVTFEKNG
+514 TLKLQGVTFQKNG

-542 SASKLITNGH
+542 SASKLITDGH

-575 DDLTNVGPNVT
+575 DDLANVGPNVT

-594 QNKNLQIGGEEP
+594 QNKNLQIGGVEP

-676 GILSGTVDVNESGTL
+676 GILSGTVDVKESGTL

-734 VDPEWKDG
+734 VDPEWKNG

-768 RNSMTVIGANAGDAD
+768 RNSMTVIGANSADAD

-790 VAQNIAWKDDVTAAL
+790 GAQNIAWKDDVTAAL

-817 ILIDGN
+817 ILIDGS
-823 LTNKADAPVRVANQV
+823 LTNKADAPVRAANQV

-883 TNENGTVDFKGQV
+883 TTENGTVDFKGQV
-896 LTDNPFITAHVDES
+896 LTDNPFITARVDES
-910 GRQLVNTLDASS
+910 GRQLINTLDASS

-997 VADTWSAGVAVQY
+997 VADTWSAGVAVHY

-1079 RAQHTFALGA
+1079 RGQHIFALGA

-1129 TFSGFEGTIGGW
+1129 TFSGFEGTISGW
-1141 TIAPRARVAYVPTF
+1141 TISPRARVAYVPTF

>member
-27 GLTANNGQTATN
+27 GLTADNGQTATN

-45 TDSSSYGMQT
+45 TDSSYGMQT
-55 GETVPQDGRNTLI
+55 GQTVPDGGRNTLI

-74 VENGYGIG
+74 VEKGYGIG
-82 LPYSNGTVQNNGV
+82 LLYSSGTVQNNGV
-95 INAKGGTAIVVN
+95 INAKGGTAIIVN
-107 GSVSQTPDQNQILL
+107 GSVTQTPDQNQILL

-132 VQAATNTTIDVAEGA
+132 VQAATKTEIDVAEGA
-147 VIDGRIIVQNV
+147 VIDGRIVVQNV
-158 SDADKNKGKLSGTVI
+158 SDADKNKGTLSGTVI

-178 ISNQTGTIGG
+178 ISNQTSTYGG
-188 AVIMGDATGELSFV
+188 AVFMGDATGELSFV

-245 QPTEDDPIR
+245 QPKENKPIQ

-282 VARKTDTS
+282 VAHKTETS
-290 TGGVAYGGALL
+290 TGGAAYGGALL
-301 VDYSTGNATGVA
+301 VDYSTGHATAVVR
-313 QASDVEF
+313 ASDVEF

-333 SSDSSGTQIDTWGYH
+333 SSNSSGTQFDTYGYH
-348 VPSVQAGGFLFLD
+348 VPFAQAGGFLFLD
-361 RGSEATFKVDAGAT
+361 RGSEATFNVDAGAT
-375 LMIGSQVTTDD
+375 LTIGSQVTTDD
-386 TDSIASSIPNTK
+386 TDSIASSIPNTN

-405 HAKVAKTGEGE
+405 HAKVAKTGAGE

-464 DSAEKSGNQDVSG
+464 DSADKSGNQDVSG
-477 NKIGGSILVKAGGTL
+477 SKIGGSILVKAGGTL

-499 FTKALDTEATATDAG
+499 FTQALVTEATVTDAG
-514 TLKLQGVTFEKNG
+514 TLKLQGVTFQKNG

-542 SASKLITNGH
+542 SASKLITDGH

-575 DDLTNVGPNVT
+575 DDLANVGPNVT

-594 QNKNLQIGGEEP
+594 QNKNLQIGGVEP

-676 GILSGTVDVNESGTL
+676 GILSGTVDVKESGTL

-734 VDPEWKDG
+734 VDPEWKNG

-768 RNSMTVIGANAGDAD
+768 RNSMTVIGANSADAD

-790 VAQNIAWKDDVTAAL
+790 GAQNIAWKDDVTAAL

-817 ILIDGN
+817 ILIDGS
-823 LTNKADAPVRVANQV
+823 LTNKADAPVRAANQV

-883 TNENGTVDFKGQV
+883 TTENGTVDFKGQV
-896 LTDNPFITAHVDES
+896 LTDNPFITARVDES
-910 GRQLVNTLDASS
+910 GRQLINTLDASS

-997 VADTWSAGVAVQY
+997 VADTWSAGVAVHY

-1079 RAQHTFALGA
+1079 RGQHIFALGA

-1141 TIAPRARVAYVPTF
+1141 TISPRARVAYVPTF

>member
-27 GLTANNGQTATN
+27 GLTADNGQTATN

-45 TDSSSYGMQT
+45 TDSSYGMQT
-55 GETVPQDGRNTLI
+55 GQTVPDGGRNTLI

-74 VENGYGIG
+74 VEKGYGIG
-82 LPYSNGTVQNNGV
+82 LLYSSGTVQNNGV
-95 INAKGGTAIVVN
+95 INAKGGTAIIVN
-107 GSVSQTPDQNQILL
+107 GSVTQTPDQNQILL

-132 VQAATNTTIDVAEGA
+132 VQAATKTEIDVAEGA
-147 VIDGRIIVQNV
+147 VIDGRIVVQNV
-158 SDADKNKGKLSGTVI
+158 SDADKNKGTLSGTVI

-178 ISNQTGTIGG
+178 ISNQTSTYGG
-188 AVIMGDATGELSFV
+188 AVFMGDATGELSFV

-230 VGGEY
+230 VGGDY

-245 QPTEDDPIR
+245 QPKENKPIQ

-282 VARKTDTS
+282 VAHKTETS
-290 TGGVAYGGALL
+290 TGGAAYGGALL
-301 VDYSTGNATGVA
+301 VDYSTGHATAVVR
-313 QASDVEF
+313 ASDVEF

-333 SSDSSGTQIDTWGYH
+333 SSNSSGTQFDTYGYH
-348 VPSVQAGGFLFLD
+348 VPFAQAGGFLFLD
-361 RGSEATFKVDAGAT
+361 RGSEATFNVDAGAT
-375 LMIGSQVTTDD
+375 LTIGSQVTTDD
-386 TDSIASSIPNTK
+386 TDSIASSIPNTN

-405 HAKVAKTGEGE
+405 HAKVAKTGAGE

-464 DSAEKSGNQDVSG
+464 DSADKSGNQDVSG
-477 NKIGGSILVKAGGTL
+477 SKIGGSILVKAGGTL

-499 FTKALDTEATATDAG
+499 FTQALDTEATVTDAG
-514 TLKLQGVTFEKNG
+514 TLKLQGVTFQKNG

-542 SASKLITNGH
+542 SASKLITDGH

-575 DDLTNVGPNVT
+575 DDLANVGPNVT

-594 QNKNLQIGGEEP
+594 QNKNLQIGGVEP

-676 GILSGTVDVNESGTL
+676 GILSGTVDVKESGTL

-734 VDPEWKDG
+734 VDPEWKNG

-768 RNSMTVIGANAGDAD
+768 RNSMTVIGANSADAD

-790 VAQNIAWKDDVTAAL
+790 GAQNIAWKDDVTAAL

-817 ILIDGN
+817 ILIDGS
-823 LTNKADAPVRVANQV
+823 LTNKADAPVRAANQV

-883 TNENGTVDFKGQV
+883 TTENGTVDFKGQV
-896 LTDNPFITAHVDES
+896 LTDNPFITARVDES
-910 GRQLVNTLDASS
+910 GRQLINTLDASS

-997 VADTWSAGVAVQY
+997 VADTWSAGVAVHY

-1079 RAQHTFALGA
+1079 RGQHIFALGA

-1141 TIAPRARVAYVPTF
+1141 TISPRARVAYVPTF

>member
-27 GLTANNGQTATN
+27 GLTADNGQTATN

-45 TDSSSYGMQT
+45 TDSSYGMQT
-55 GETVPQDGRNTLI
+55 GQTVPDGGRNTLI

-74 VENGYGIG
+74 VEKGYGIG
-82 LPYSNGTVQNNGV
+82 LLYSSGTVQNNGV
-95 INAKGGTAIVVN
+95 INAKGGTAIIVN
-107 GSVSQTPDQNQILL
+107 GSVTQTPDQNQILL

-132 VQAATNTTIDVAEGA
+132 VQAATKTEIDVAEGA
-147 VIDGRIIVQNV
+147 VIDGRIVVQNV
-158 SDADKNKGKLSGTVI
+158 SDADKNKGTLSGTVI

-178 ISNQTGTIGG
+178 ISNQTSTYGG
-188 AVIMGDATGELSFV
+188 AVFMGDATGELSFV

-245 QPTEDDPIR
+245 QPKENKPIQ

-282 VARKTDTS
+282 VAHKTETS
-290 TGGVAYGGALL
+290 TGGAAYGGALL
-301 VDYSTGNATGVA
+301 VDYSTGHATAVVR
-313 QASDVEF
+313 ASDVEF

-333 SSDSSGTQIDTWGYH
+333 SSNSSGTQFDTYGYH
-348 VPSVQAGGFLFLD
+348 VPFAQAGGFLFLD
-361 RGSEATFKVDAGAT
+361 RGSEATFNVDAGAT
-375 LMIGSQVTTDD
+375 LTIGSQVTTDD
-386 TDSIASSIPNTK
+386 TDSIASSIPNTN

-405 HAKVAKTGEGE
+405 HAKVAKTGAGE

-464 DSAEKSGNQDVSG
+464 DSADKSGNQDVSG
-477 NKIGGSILVKAGGTL
+477 SKIGGSILVKAGGTL

-499 FTKALDTEATATDAG
+499 FTQALDTEATVTDAG
-514 TLKLQGVTFEKNG
+514 TLKLQGVTFQKNG
-527 ALALTDDLYNLAYAE
+527 ALALTDDLFNLAYAE
-542 SASKLITNGH
+542 SASKLITDGH

-575 DDLTNVGPNVT
+575 DDLANVGPNVT

-594 QNKNLQIGGEEP
+594 QNKNLQIGGVEP

-676 GILSGTVDVNESGTL
+676 GILSGTVDVKESGTL

-734 VDPEWKDG
+734 VDPEWKNG

-768 RNSMTVIGANAGDAD
+768 RNSMTVIGANSADAD

-790 VAQNIAWKDDVTAAL
+790 GAQNIAWKDDVTAAL

-817 ILIDGN
+817 ILIDGS
-823 LTNKADAPVRVANQV
+823 LTNKADAPVRAANQV

-883 TNENGTVDFKGQV
+883 TTENGTVDFKGQV
-896 LTDNPFITAHVDES
+896 LTDNPFITARVDES
-910 GRQLVNTLDASS
+910 GRQLINTLDASS

-997 VADTWSAGVAVQY
+997 VADTWSAGVAVHY

-1079 RAQHTFALGA
+1079 RGQHIFALGA

-1141 TIAPRARVAYVPTF
+1141 TISPRARVAYVPTF

>member
-27 GLTANNGQTATN
+27 GLTADNGQTATN

-45 TDSSSYGMQT
+45 TDSSYGMQT
-55 GETVPQDGRNTLI
+55 GQTVPDGGRNTLI

-74 VENGYGIG
+74 VEKGYGIG
-82 LPYSNGTVQNNGV
+82 LLYSSGTVQNNGV
-95 INAKGGTAIVVN
+95 INAKGGTAIIVN
-107 GSVSQTPDQNQILL
+107 GSVTQTPDQNQILL

-132 VQAATNTTIDVAEGA
+132 VQAATKTEIDVAEGA
-147 VIDGRIIVQNV
+147 VIDGRIVVQNV
-158 SDADKNKGKLSGTVI
+158 SDADKNKGTLSGTVI

-178 ISNQTGTIGG
+178 ISNQTSTYGG
-188 AVIMGDATGELSFV
+188 AVFMGDATGELSFV

-245 QPTEDDPIR
+245 QPKENKPIQ

-282 VARKTDTS
+282 VAHKTETS
-290 TGGVAYGGALL
+290 TGGLAYGGALL
-301 VDYSTGNATGVA
+301 VDYSTGHATAVVR
-313 QASDVEF
+313 ASDVEF

-333 SSDSSGTQIDTWGYH
+333 SSNSSGTQFDTYGYH
-348 VPSVQAGGFLFLD
+348 VPFAQAGGFLFLD
-361 RGSEATFKVDAGAT
+361 RGSEATFNVDAGAT
-375 LMIGSQVTTDD
+375 LTIGSQVTTDD
-386 TDSIASSIPNTK
+386 TDSIASSIPNTN

-405 HAKVAKTGEGE
+405 HAKVAKTGAGE

-464 DSAEKSGNQDVSG
+464 DSADKSGNQDVSG
-477 NKIGGSILVKAGGTL
+477 SKIGGSILVKAGGTL

-499 FTKALDTEATATDAG
+499 FTQALDTEATVTDAG
-514 TLKLQGVTFEKNG
+514 TLKLQGVTFQKNG

-542 SASKLITNGH
+542 SASKLITDGH

-575 DDLTNVGPNVT
+575 DDLANVGPNLT

-594 QNKNLQIGGEEP
+594 QNKNLQIGGVEP

-676 GILSGTVDVNESGTL
+676 GILSGTVDVKESGTL

-734 VDPEWKDG
+734 VDPEWKNG

-768 RNSMTVIGANAGDAD
+768 RNSMTVIGANSADAD

-790 VAQNIAWKDDVTAAL
+790 GAQNIAWKDDVTAAL

-817 ILIDGN
+817 ILIDGS
-823 LTNKADAPVRVANQV
+823 LTNKADAPVRAANQV

-883 TNENGTVDFKGQV
+883 TTENGTVDFKGQV
-896 LTDNPFITAHVDES
+896 LTDNPFITARVDES
-910 GRQLVNTLDASS
+910 GRQLINTLDASS

-997 VADTWSAGVAVQY
+997 VADTWSAGVAVHY

-1079 RAQHTFALGA
+1079 RGQHIFALGA

-1141 TIAPRARVAYVPTF
+1141 TISPRARVAYVPTF

>member
-245 QPTEDDPIR
+245 QPTGDDPIR

-375 LMIGSQVTTDD
+375 LTIGSQVTTDD

-594 QNKNLQIGGEEP
+594 QNKNLQIGG
-606 TGVAYRAESLSVAAV
+606 
-621 DLGTGNT
+621 
-628 VTVDGGKTL
+628 
-637 NLTGSSADAPVVKH
+637 
-651 SGDEPLQVVVK
+651 
-662 ANSTVELGGAVSQG
+662 
-676 GILSGTVDVNESGTL
+676 
-691 LVHGSKV
+691 
-698 FTVEKAQGAG
+698 
-708 TIAVGSDALAGTVV
+708 
-722 LKDLSGFTGMIF
+722 
-734 VDPEWKDG
+734 
-742 VNPVSAAS
+742 
-750 HVVMSIPNAG
+750 
-760 FAGYEVSA
+760 
-768 RNSMTVIGANAGDAD
+768 
-783 AAFNRIA
+783 
-790 VAQNIAWKDDVTAAL
+790 
-805 YAAETIRLNSGS
+805 
-817 ILIDGN
+817 
-823 LTNKADAPVRVANQV
+823 
-838 TVAAQ
+838 
-843 GMLIIDQQKFADS
+843 
-856 SVVEGNLVVAEK
+856 
-868 AFLGVANAAEGTVQL
+868 
-883 TNENGTVDFKGQV
+883 
-896 LTDNPFITAHVDES
+896 
-910 GRQLVNTLDASS
+910 
-922 GLEAVSSLGIQ
+922 
-933 AMTRRADFKIAE
+933 
-945 AVANHTAMDTVLTNP
+945 
-960 LNLWVDVSGEQYKS
+960 
-974 DDLKSGGEFKADM
+974 
-987 GYAVFGADFA
+987 
-997 VADTWSAGVAVQY
+997 
-1010 GTGTLRS
+1010 
-1017 PVAGIHNE
+1017 
-1025 IDTWGVAL
+1025 
-1033 YGTKSFNGGACKLV
+1033 
-1047 GELAYTAS
+1047 
-1055 ENDITASQ
+1055 
-1063 TALNQKVDA
+1063 
-1072 KIYSVGL
+1072 
-1079 RAQHTFALGA
+1079 
-1089 LEVIPSIGVRV
+1089 
-1100 SRLETDSMSIGEVRV
+1100 
-1115 SDQDQTFTQIPLSV
+1115 
-1129 TFSGFEGTIGGW
+1129 
-1141 TIAPRARVAYVPTF
+1141 
-1155 GDKSISIYS
+1155 
-1164 HETDV
+1164 
-1169 IDTNPVQGDF
+1169 
-1179 GLRAVRDNL
+1179 
-1188 QLSADIQAGAGS
+1188 
-1200 YGTTAVGAR
+1200 
-1209 VGLNYTF
+1209 

>member
-27 GLTANNGQTATN
+27 GLTADNGQTATN

-45 TDSSSYGMQT
+45 TDSSYGMQT
-55 GETVPQDGRNTLI
+55 GQTVPDGGRNTLI

-74 VENGYGIG
+74 VEKGYGIG
-82 LPYSNGTVQNNGV
+82 LLYSSGTVQNNGV
-95 INAKGGTAIVVN
+95 INAKGGTAIIVN
-107 GSVSQTPDQNQILL
+107 GSVTQTPDQNQILL

-132 VQAATNTTIDVAEGA
+132 VQAATKTEIDVAEGA
-147 VIDGRIIVQNV
+147 VIDGPIVVQNV
-158 SDADKNKGKLSGTVI
+158 SDADKNKGTLSGTVI

-178 ISNQTGTIGG
+178 ISNQTSTYGG
-188 AVIMGDATGELSFV
+188 AVFMGDATGELSFV

-245 QPTEDDPIR
+245 QPKENKPIQ

-282 VARKTDTS
+282 VAHKTETS
-290 TGGVAYGGALL
+290 TGGAAYGGALL
-301 VDYSTGNATGVA
+301 VDYSTGHATAVVR
-313 QASDVEF
+313 ASDVEF

-333 SSDSSGTQIDTWGYH
+333 SSNSSGTQFDTYGYH
-348 VPSVQAGGFLFLD
+348 VPFAQAGGFLFLD
-361 RGSEATFKVDAGAT
+361 RGSEATFNVDAGAT
-375 LMIGSQVTTDD
+375 LTIGSQVTTDD
-386 TDSIASSIPNTK
+386 TDSIASSIPNTN

-405 HAKVAKTGEGE
+405 HAKVAKTGAGE

-464 DSAEKSGNQDVSG
+464 DSADKSGNQDVSG
-477 NKIGGSILVKAGGTL
+477 SKIGGSILVKAGGTL

-499 FTKALDTEATATDAG
+499 FTQALDTEATVTDAG
-514 TLKLQGVTFEKNG
+514 TLKLQGVTFQKNG

-542 SASKLITNGH
+542 SASKLITDGH

-575 DDLTNVGPNVT
+575 DDLANVGPNVT

-594 QNKNLQIGGEEP
+594 QNKNLQIGGVEP

-676 GILSGTVDVNESGTL
+676 GILSGTVDVKESGTL

-734 VDPEWKDG
+734 VDPEWKNG

-768 RNSMTVIGANAGDAD
+768 RNSMTVIGANSADAD

-790 VAQNIAWKDDVTAAL
+790 GAQNIAWKDDVTAAL

-817 ILIDGN
+817 ILIDGS
-823 LTNKADAPVRVANQV
+823 LTNKADAPVRAANQV

-883 TNENGTVDFKGQV
+883 TTENGTVDFKGQV
-896 LTDNPFITAHVDES
+896 LTDNPFITARVDES
-910 GRQLVNTLDASS
+910 GRQLINTLDASS

-997 VADTWSAGVAVQY
+997 VADTWSAGVAVHY

-1079 RAQHTFALGA
+1079 RGQHIFALGA

-1141 TIAPRARVAYVPTF
+1141 TISPRARVAYVPTF

>member
-27 GLTANNGQTATN
+27 GLTADNGQTATN

-45 TDSSSYGMQT
+45 TDSSYGMQT
-55 GETVPQDGRNTLI
+55 GQTVPDGGRNTLI

-74 VENGYGIG
+74 VEKGYGIG
-82 LPYSNGTVQNNGV
+82 LLYSSGTVQNNGV
-95 INAKGGTAIVVN
+95 INAKGGTAIIVN
-107 GSVSQTPDQNQILL
+107 GSVTQTPDQNQILL

-132 VQAATNTTIDVAEGA
+132 VQAATKTEIDVAEGA
-147 VIDGRIIVQNV
+147 VIDGRIVVQNV
-158 SDADKNKGKLSGTVI
+158 SDADKNKGTLSGTVI

-178 ISNQTGTIGG
+178 ISNQTSTYGG
-188 AVIMGDATGELSFV
+188 AVFMGDATGELSFV

-245 QPTEDDPIR
+245 QPKENKPIQ

-282 VARKTDTS
+282 VAHKTETS
-290 TGGVAYGGALL
+290 TGGAAYGGALL
-301 VDYSTGNATGVA
+301 VDYSTGHATAVVR
-313 QASDVEF
+313 ASDVEF

-333 SSDSSGTQIDTWGYH
+333 SSNSSGTQFDTYGYH
-348 VPSVQAGGFLFLD
+348 VPFAQAGGFLFLD
-361 RGSEATFKVDAGAT
+361 RGSEATFNVDAGAT
-375 LMIGSQVTTDD
+375 LTIGSQVTTDD
-386 TDSIASSIPNTK
+386 TDSIASSIPNTN

-405 HAKVAKTGEGE
+405 HAKVAKTGAGE

-464 DSAEKSGNQDVSG
+464 DSADKSGNQDVSG
-477 NKIGGSILVKAGGTL
+477 SKIGGSILVKAGGTL

-499 FTKALDTEATATDAG
+499 FTQALDTEATVTDAG
-514 TLKLQGVTFEKNG
+514 TLKLQGVTFQKNG

-542 SASKLITNGH
+542 SASKLITDGH

-575 DDLTNVGPNVT
+575 DDLANVGPNVT

-594 QNKNLQIGGEEP
+594 QNKNLQIGGVEP

-676 GILSGTVDVNESGTL
+676 GILSGTVDVKESGTL

-698 FTVEKAQGAG
+698 FTVEKTQGAG

-734 VDPEWKDG
+734 VDPEWKNG

-768 RNSMTVIGANAGDAD
+768 RNSMTVIGANSADAD

-790 VAQNIAWKDDVTAAL
+790 GAQNIAWKDDVTAAL

-817 ILIDGN
+817 ILIDGS
-823 LTNKADAPVRVANQV
+823 LTNKADAPVRAANQV

-883 TNENGTVDFKGQV
+883 TTENGTVDFKGQV
-896 LTDNPFITAHVDES
+896 LTDNPFITARVDES
-910 GRQLVNTLDASS
+910 GRQLINTLDASS

-997 VADTWSAGVAVQY
+997 VADTWSAGVAVHY

-1079 RAQHTFALGA
+1079 RGQHIFALGA

-1141 TIAPRARVAYVPTF
+1141 TISPRARVAYVPTF

>member
-1 MYSQSKIT
+1 MYSQFKIT

-27 GLTANNGQTATN
+27 GLTADNGQTATN

-45 TDSSSYGMQT
+45 TDSSYGMQT
-55 GETVPQDGRNTLI
+55 GQTVPDGGRNTLI

-74 VENGYGIG
+74 VEKGYGIG
-82 LPYSNGTVQNNGV
+82 LLYSSGTVQNNGV
-95 INAKGGTAIVVN
+95 INAKGGTAIIVN
-107 GSVSQTPDQNQILL
+107 GSVTQTPDQNQILL

-132 VQAATNTTIDVAEGA
+132 VQAATKTEIDVAEGA
-147 VIDGRIIVQNV
+147 VIDGRIVVQNV
-158 SDADKNKGKLSGTVI
+158 SDADKNKGTLSGTVI

-178 ISNQTGTIGG
+178 ISNQTSTYGG
-188 AVIMGDATGELSFV
+188 AVFMGDATGELSFV

-245 QPTEDDPIR
+245 QPKENKPIQ

-282 VARKTDTS
+282 VAHKTETS
-290 TGGVAYGGALL
+290 TGGAAYGGALL
-301 VDYSTGNATGVA
+301 VDYSTGHATAVVR
-313 QASDVEF
+313 ASDVEF

-333 SSDSSGTQIDTWGYH
+333 SSNSSGTQFDTYGYH
-348 VPSVQAGGFLFLD
+348 VPFAQAGGFLFLD
-361 RGSEATFKVDAGAT
+361 RGSEATFNVDAGAT
-375 LMIGSQVTTDD
+375 LTIGSQVTTDD
-386 TDSIASSIPNTK
+386 TDSIASSIPNTN

-405 HAKVAKTGEGE
+405 HAKVAKTGAGE

-464 DSAEKSGNQDVSG
+464 DSADKSGNQDVSG
-477 NKIGGSILVKAGGTL
+477 SKIGGSILVKAGGTL

-499 FTKALDTEATATDAG
+499 FTQALDTEATVTDAG
-514 TLKLQGVTFEKNG
+514 TLKLQGVTFQKNG

-542 SASKLITNGH
+542 SASKLITDGH

-575 DDLTNVGPNVT
+575 DDLANVGPNVT

-594 QNKNLQIGGEEP
+594 QNKNLQIGGVEP

-676 GILSGTVDVNESGTL
+676 GILSGTVDVKESGTL

-734 VDPEWKDG
+734 VDPEWKNG

-768 RNSMTVIGANAGDAD
+768 RNSMTVIGANSADAD

-790 VAQNIAWKDDVTAAL
+790 GAQNIAWKDDVTAAL

-817 ILIDGN
+817 ILIDGS
-823 LTNKADAPVRVANQV
+823 LTNKADAPVRAANQV

-883 TNENGTVDFKGQV
+883 TTENGTVDFKGQV
-896 LTDNPFITAHVDES
+896 LTDNPFITARVDES
-910 GRQLVNTLDASS
+910 GRQLINTLDASS

-997 VADTWSAGVAVQY
+997 VADTWSAGVAVHY

-1072 KIYSVGL
+1072 KLYSVGL
-1079 RAQHTFALGA
+1079 RGQHIFALGA

-1141 TIAPRARVAYVPTF
+1141 TISPRARVAYVPTF

>member
-27 GLTANNGQTATN
+27 GLTADNGQTATN

-45 TDSSSYGMQT
+45 TDSSYGMQT
-55 GETVPQDGRNTLI
+55 GQTVPDGGRNTLI

-74 VENGYGIG
+74 VEKGYGIG
-82 LPYSNGTVQNNGV
+82 LLYSSGTVQNNGV
-95 INAKGGTAIVVN
+95 INAKGGTAIIVN
-107 GSVSQTPDQNQILL
+107 GSVTQTPDQNQILL

-132 VQAATNTTIDVAEGA
+132 VQAATKTEIDVAEGA
-147 VIDGRIIVQNV
+147 VIDGRIVVQNV
-158 SDADKNKGKLSGTVI
+158 SDADKNKGTLSGTVI

-178 ISNQTGTIGG
+178 ISNQTSTYGG
-188 AVIMGDATGELSFV
+188 AVFMGDATGELSFV

-245 QPTEDDPIR
+245 QPKENKPIQ

-282 VARKTDTS
+282 VAHKTETS
-290 TGGVAYGGALL
+290 TGGAAYGGALL
-301 VDYSTGNATGVA
+301 VDYSTGHATAVVR
-313 QASDVEF
+313 ASDVEF

-333 SSDSSGTQIDTWGYH
+333 SSNSSGTQFDTYGYH
-348 VPSVQAGGFLFLD
+348 VPFAQAGGFLFLD
-361 RGSEATFKVDAGAT
+361 RGSEATFNVDAGAT
-375 LMIGSQVTTDD
+375 LTIGSQVTTDD
-386 TDSIASSIPNTK
+386 TDSIASSIPNTN

-405 HAKVAKTGEGE
+405 HAKVAKTGAGE

-464 DSAEKSGNQDVSG
+464 DSADKSGNQDVSG
-477 NKIGGSILVKAGGTL
+477 SKIGGSILVKAGGTL

-499 FTKALDTEATATDAG
+499 FTQALDTEATVTDAG
-514 TLKLQGVTFEKNG
+514 TLKLQGVTFQKNG

-542 SASKLITNGH
+542 SASKLITDGH

-575 DDLTNVGPNVT
+575 DDLANVGPNVT

-594 QNKNLQIGGEEP
+594 QNKNLQIGGVEP

-676 GILSGTVDVNESGTL
+676 GILSGTVDVKESGTL

-734 VDPEWKDG
+734 VDPEWKNG

-768 RNSMTVIGANAGDAD
+768 RNSMTVIGANSADAD

-790 VAQNIAWKDDVTAAL
+790 GAQNIAWKDDVTAAL

-817 ILIDGN
+817 ILIDGS
-823 LTNKADAPVRVANQV
+823 LTNKADAPVRAANQV

-883 TNENGTVDFKGQV
+883 TTENGTVDFKGQV
-896 LTDNPFITAHVDES
+896 LTDNPFITARVDES
-910 GRQLVNTLDASS
+910 GRQLINTLDASS

-933 AMTRRADFKIAE
+933 AMTRRADRSKR
-945 AVANHTAMDTVLTNP
+945 
-960 LNLWVDVSGEQYKS
+960 
-974 DDLKSGGEFKADM
+974 
-987 GYAVFGADFA
+987 
-997 VADTWSAGVAVQY
+997 
-1010 GTGTLRS
+1010 TGRS
-1017 PVAGIHNE
+1017 I
-1025 IDTWGVAL
+1025 
-1033 YGTKSFNGGACKLV
+1033 
-1047 GELAYTAS
+1047 
-1055 ENDITASQ
+1055 
-1063 TALNQKVDA
+1063 
-1072 KIYSVGL
+1072 
-1079 RAQHTFALGA
+1079 
-1089 LEVIPSIGVRV
+1089 
-1100 SRLETDSMSIGEVRV
+1100 
-1115 SDQDQTFTQIPLSV
+1115 
-1129 TFSGFEGTIGGW
+1129 
-1141 TIAPRARVAYVPTF
+1141 
-1155 GDKSISIYS
+1155 
-1164 HETDV
+1164 
-1169 IDTNPVQGDF
+1169 
-1179 GLRAVRDNL
+1179 
-1188 QLSADIQAGAGS
+1188 
-1200 YGTTAVGAR
+1200 
-1209 VGLNYTF
+1209 

>member
-27 GLTANNGQTATN
+27 GLTADNGQTATN

-45 TDSSSYGMQT
+45 TDSSYGMQT
-55 GETVPQDGRNTLI
+55 GQTVPDGGRNTLI

-74 VENGYGIG
+74 VEKGYGIG
-82 LPYSNGTVQNNGV
+82 LLYSSGTVQNNGV
-95 INAKGGTAIVVN
+95 INAKGGTAIIVN
-107 GSVSQTPDQNQILL
+107 GSVTQTPDQNQILL

-132 VQAATNTTIDVAEGA
+132 VQAATKTEIDVAEGA
-147 VIDGRIIVQNV
+147 VIDGRIVVQNV
-158 SDADKNKGKLSGTVI
+158 SDADKNKGTLSGTVI

-178 ISNQTGTIGG
+178 ISNQTSTYGG
-188 AVIMGDATGELSFV
+188 AVFMGDATGELSFV

-245 QPTEDDPIR
+245 QPKENKPIQ

-282 VARKTDTS
+282 VAHKTETS
-290 TGGVAYGGALL
+290 TGGAAYGGALL
-301 VDYSTGNATGVA
+301 VDYSTGHATAVVR
-313 QASDVEF
+313 ASDVEF

-333 SSDSSGTQIDTWGYH
+333 SSNSSGTQFDTYGYH
-348 VPSVQAGGFLFLD
+348 VPFAQAGGFLFLD
-361 RGSEATFKVDAGAT
+361 RGSEATFNVDAGAT
-375 LMIGSQVTTDD
+375 LTIGSQVTTDD
-386 TDSIASSIPNTK
+386 TDSIASSIPNTN

-405 HAKVAKTGEGE
+405 HAKVAKTGAGE

-464 DSAEKSGNQDVSG
+464 DSADKSGNQDVSG
-477 NKIGGSILVKAGGTL
+477 SKIGGSILVKAGGTL

-499 FTKALDTEATATDAG
+499 FTQALDTEATVTDAG
-514 TLKLQGVTFEKNG
+514 TLKLQGVTFQKNG

-542 SASKLITNGH
+542 SASKLITDGH

-575 DDLTNVGPNVT
+575 DDLANVGPNVT

-594 QNKNLQIGGEEP
+594 QNKNLQIGGVEP

-637 NLTGSSADAPVVKH
+637 ILTGSSADAPVVKH

-676 GILSGTVDVNESGTL
+676 GILSGTVDVKESGTL

-734 VDPEWKDG
+734 VDPEWKNG

-768 RNSMTVIGANAGDAD
+768 RNSMTVIGANSADAD

-790 VAQNIAWKDDVTAAL
+790 GAQNIAWKDDVTAAL

-817 ILIDGN
+817 ILIDGS
-823 LTNKADAPVRVANQV
+823 LTNKADAPVRAANQV

-883 TNENGTVDFKGQV
+883 TTENGTVDFKGQV
-896 LTDNPFITAHVDES
+896 LTDNPFITARVDES
-910 GRQLVNTLDASS
+910 GRQLINTLDASS

-997 VADTWSAGVAVQY
+997 VADTWSAGVAVHY

-1079 RAQHTFALGA
+1079 RGQHIFALGA

-1141 TIAPRARVAYVPTF
+1141 TISPRARVAYVPTF

>member
-27 GLTANNGQTATN
+27 GLTADNGQTATN

-45 TDSSSYGMQT
+45 TDSSYGMQT
-55 GETVPQDGRNTLI
+55 GQTVPDGGRNTLI

-74 VENGYGIG
+74 VEKGYGIG
-82 LPYSNGTVQNNGV
+82 LLYSSGTVQNNGV
-95 INAKGGTAIVVN
+95 INAKGGTAIIVN
-107 GSVSQTPDQNQILL
+107 GSVTQTPDQNQILL

-132 VQAATNTTIDVAEGA
+132 VQAATKTEIDVAEGA
-147 VIDGRIIVQNV
+147 VIDGRIVVQNV
-158 SDADKNKGKLSGTVI
+158 SDADKNKGTLSGTVI

-178 ISNQTGTIGG
+178 ISNQTSTYGG
-188 AVIMGDATGELSFV
+188 AVFMGDATGELSFV

-245 QPTEDDPIR
+245 PPKENKPIQ

-282 VARKTDTS
+282 VAHKTETS
-290 TGGVAYGGALL
+290 TGGAAYGGALL
-301 VDYSTGNATGVA
+301 VDYSTGHATAVVR
-313 QASDVEF
+313 ASDVEF

-333 SSDSSGTQIDTWGYH
+333 SSNSSGTQFDTYGYH
-348 VPSVQAGGFLFLD
+348 VPFAQAGGFLFLD
-361 RGSEATFKVDAGAT
+361 RGSEATFNVDAGAT
-375 LMIGSQVTTDD
+375 LTIGSQVTTDD
-386 TDSIASSIPNTK
+386 TDSIASSIPNTN

-405 HAKVAKTGEGE
+405 HAKVAKTGAGE

-464 DSAEKSGNQDVSG
+464 DSADKSGNQDVSG
-477 NKIGGSILVKAGGTL
+477 SKIGGSILVKAGGTL

-499 FTKALDTEATATDAG
+499 FTQALDTEATVTDAG
-514 TLKLQGVTFEKNG
+514 TLKLQGVTFQKNG

-542 SASKLITNGH
+542 SASKLITDGH

-575 DDLTNVGPNVT
+575 DDLANVGPNVT

-594 QNKNLQIGGEEP
+594 QNKNLQIGGVEP
-606 TGVAYRAESLSVAAV
+606 TGVAYRAESLLVAAV

-676 GILSGTVDVNESGTL
+676 GILSGTVDVKESGTL

-734 VDPEWKDG
+734 VDPEWKNG

-768 RNSMTVIGANAGDAD
+768 RNSMTVIGANSADAD

-790 VAQNIAWKDDVTAAL
+790 GAQNIAWKDDVTAAL

-817 ILIDGN
+817 ILIDGS
-823 LTNKADAPVRVANQV
+823 LTNKADAPVRAANQV

-883 TNENGTVDFKGQV
+883 TTENGTVDFKGQV
-896 LTDNPFITAHVDES
+896 LTDNPFITARVDES
-910 GRQLVNTLDASS
+910 GRQLINTLDASS

-997 VADTWSAGVAVQY
+997 VADTWSAGVAVHY

-1079 RAQHTFALGA
+1079 RGQHIFALGA

-1141 TIAPRARVAYVPTF
+1141 TISPRARVAYVPTF

>member
-1 MYSQSKIT
+1 
-9 TAVASA
+9 
-15 LLCMVAGTASAQ
+15 MVAGTASAQ
-27 GLTANNGQTATN
+27 GLTADNGQTATN

-45 TDSSSYGMQT
+45 TDSSYGMQT
-55 GETVPQDGRNTLI
+55 GQTVPDGGRNTLI

-74 VENGYGIG
+74 VEKGYGIG
-82 LPYSNGTVQNNGV
+82 LLYSSGTVQNNGV
-95 INAKGGTAIVVN
+95 INAKGGTAIIVN
-107 GSVSQTPDQNQILL
+107 GSVTQTPDQNQILL

-132 VQAATNTTIDVAEGA
+132 VQAATKTEIDVAEGA
-147 VIDGRIIVQNV
+147 VIDGRIVVQNV
-158 SDADKNKGKLSGTVI
+158 SDADKNKGTLSGTVI

-178 ISNQTGTIGG
+178 ISNQTSTYGG
-188 AVIMGDATGELSFV
+188 AVFMGDATGELSFV

-245 QPTEDDPIR
+245 QPKENKPIQ

-282 VARKTDTS
+282 VAHKTETS
-290 TGGVAYGGALL
+290 TGGAAYGGALL
-301 VDYSTGNATGVA
+301 VDYSTGHATAVVR
-313 QASDVEF
+313 ASDVEF

-333 SSDSSGTQIDTWGYH
+333 SSNSSGTQFDTYGYH
-348 VPSVQAGGFLFLD
+348 VPFAQAGGFLFLD
-361 RGSEATFKVDAGAT
+361 RGSEATFNVDAGAT
-375 LMIGSQVTTDD
+375 LTIGSQVTTDD
-386 TDSIASSIPNTK
+386 TDSIASSIPNTN

-405 HAKVAKTGEGE
+405 HAKVAKTGAGE

-464 DSAEKSGNQDVSG
+464 DSADKSGNQDVSG
-477 NKIGGSILVKAGGTL
+477 SKIGGSILVKAGGTL

-499 FTKALDTEATATDAG
+499 FTQALDTEATVTDAG
-514 TLKLQGVTFEKNG
+514 TLKLQGVTFQKNG

-542 SASKLITNGH
+542 SASKLITDGH

-575 DDLTNVGPNVT
+575 DDLANVGPNVT

-594 QNKNLQIGGEEP
+594 QNKNLQIGGVEP

-676 GILSGTVDVNESGTL
+676 GILSGTVDVKESGTL

-734 VDPEWKDG
+734 VDPEWKNG

-768 RNSMTVIGANAGDAD
+768 RNSMTVIGANSADAD

-790 VAQNIAWKDDVTAAL
+790 GAQNIAWKDDVTAAL

-817 ILIDGN
+817 ILIDGS
-823 LTNKADAPVRVANQV
+823 LTNKADAPVRAANQV

-883 TNENGTVDFKGQV
+883 TTENGTVDFKGQV
-896 LTDNPFITAHVDES
+896 LTDNPFITARVDES
-910 GRQLVNTLDASS
+910 GRQLINTLDASS

-997 VADTWSAGVAVQY
+997 VADTWSAGVAVHY

-1079 RAQHTFALGA
+1079 RGQHIFALGA

-1141 TIAPRARVAYVPTF
+1141 TISPRARVAYVPTF

>member
-27 GLTANNGQTATN
+27 GLTADNGQTATN

-45 TDSSSYGMQT
+45 TDSSYGMQT
-55 GETVPQDGRNTLI
+55 GQTVPDGGRNTLI

-74 VENGYGIG
+74 VEKGYGIG
-82 LPYSNGTVQNNGV
+82 LLYSSGTVQNNGV
-95 INAKGGTAIVVN
+95 INAKGGTAIIVN
-107 GSVSQTPDQNQILL
+107 GSVTQTPDQNQILL

-132 VQAATNTTIDVAEGA
+132 VQAATKTEIDVAEGA
-147 VIDGRIIVQNV
+147 VIDGRIVVQNV
-158 SDADKNKGKLSGTVI
+158 SDADKNKGTLSGTVI

-178 ISNQTGTIGG
+178 ISNQTSTYGG
-188 AVIMGDATGELSFV
+188 AVFMGDATGELSFV

-245 QPTEDDPIR
+245 QPKENKPIQ

-282 VARKTDTS
+282 VAHKTETS
-290 TGGVAYGGALL
+290 TGGAAYGGALL
-301 VDYSTGNATGVA
+301 VDYSTGHATAVVR
-313 QASDVEF
+313 ASDVEF

-333 SSDSSGTQIDTWGYH
+333 SSNSSGTQFDTYGYH
-348 VPSVQAGGFLFLD
+348 VPFAQAGGFLFLD
-361 RGSEATFKVDAGAT
+361 RGSEATFNVDAGAT
-375 LMIGSQVTTDD
+375 LTIGSQVTTDD
-386 TDSIASSIPNTK
+386 TDSIASSIPNTN

-405 HAKVAKTGEGE
+405 HAKVAKTGAGE

-464 DSAEKSGNQDVSG
+464 DSADKSGNQDVSG
-477 NKIGGSILVKAGGTL
+477 SKIGGSILVKAGGTL

-499 FTKALDTEATATDAG
+499 FTQALDTEATVTDAG
-514 TLKLQGVTFEKNG
+514 TLKLQGVTFQKNG

-542 SASKLITNGH
+542 SASKLITDGH

-575 DDLTNVGPNVT
+575 DDLANVGPNVT
-586 LNSVTVQS
+586 LNSVTLQS
-594 QNKNLQIGGEEP
+594 QNKNLQIGGVEP

-676 GILSGTVDVNESGTL
+676 GILSGTVDVKESGTL

-734 VDPEWKDG
+734 VDPEWKNG

-768 RNSMTVIGANAGDAD
+768 RNSMTVIGANSADAD

-790 VAQNIAWKDDVTAAL
+790 GAQNIAWKDDVTAAL

-817 ILIDGN
+817 ILIDGS
-823 LTNKADAPVRVANQV
+823 LTNKADAPVRAANQV

-883 TNENGTVDFKGQV
+883 TTENGTVDFKGQV
-896 LTDNPFITAHVDES
+896 LTDNPFITARVDES
-910 GRQLVNTLDASS
+910 GRQLINTLDASS

-997 VADTWSAGVAVQY
+997 VADTWSAGVAVHY

-1079 RAQHTFALGA
+1079 RGQHIFALGA

-1141 TIAPRARVAYVPTF
+1141 TISPRARVAYVPTF

>member
-27 GLTANNGQTATN
+27 GLTADNGQTATN

-45 TDSSSYGMQT
+45 TDSSYGMQT
-55 GETVPQDGRNTLI
+55 GQTVPDGGRNTLI

-74 VENGYGIG
+74 VEKGYGIG
-82 LPYSNGTVQNNGV
+82 LLYSSGTVQNNGV
-95 INAKGGTAIVVN
+95 INAKGGTAIIVN
-107 GSVSQTPDQNQILL
+107 GSVTQTPDQNQILL

-132 VQAATNTTIDVAEGA
+132 VQAATKTEIDVAEGA
-147 VIDGRIIVQNV
+147 VIDGRIVVQNV
-158 SDADKNKGKLSGTVI
+158 SDADKNKGTLSGTVI

-178 ISNQTGTIGG
+178 ISNQTSTYGG
-188 AVIMGDATGELSFV
+188 AVFMGDATGELSFV

-245 QPTEDDPIR
+245 QPKENKPIQ

-282 VARKTDTS
+282 VAHKTETS
-290 TGGVAYGGALL
+290 TGGAAYGGALL
-301 VDYSTGNATGVA
+301 VDYSTGHATAVVR
-313 QASDVEF
+313 ASDVEF

-333 SSDSSGTQIDTWGYH
+333 SSNSSGTQFDTYGYH
-348 VPSVQAGGFLFLD
+348 VPFAQAGGFLFLD
-361 RGSEATFKVDAGAT
+361 RGSEATFNVDAGAT
-375 LMIGSQVTTDD
+375 LTIGSQVTTDD
-386 TDSIASSIPNTK
+386 TDSIASSIPNTN

-405 HAKVAKTGEGE
+405 HAKVAKTGAGE

-464 DSAEKSGNQDVSG
+464 DSADKSGNQDVSG
-477 NKIGGSILVKAGGTL
+477 SKIGGSILVKAGGTL

-499 FTKALDTEATATDAG
+499 FTQALDTEATVTDAG
-514 TLKLQGVTFEKNG
+514 TLKLQGVTFQKNG

-542 SASKLITNGH
+542 SASKLITDGH

-575 DDLTNVGPNVT
+575 DDLANVGPNVT

-594 QNKNLQIGGEEP
+594 QNKNLQIGGVEP

-676 GILSGTVDVNESGTL
+676 GILSGTVDVKESGTL

-734 VDPEWKDG
+734 VDPEWKNG

-768 RNSMTVIGANAGDAD
+768 RNSMTVIGANSADAD

-790 VAQNIAWKDDVTAAL
+790 GAQNIAWKDDVTAAL

-817 ILIDGN
+817 ILIDGS
-823 LTNKADAPVRVANQV
+823 LTNKADAPVRAANQV

-883 TNENGTVDFKGQV
+883 TTENGTVDFKGQV
-896 LTDNPFITAHVDES
+896 LTDNPFITARVDES
-910 GRQLVNTLDASS
+910 GRQLINTLDASS

-997 VADTWSAGVAVQY
+997 VADTWSAGVAVHY

-1079 RAQHTFALGA
+1079 RGQHIFALGA

-1141 TIAPRARVAYVPTF
+1141 TISPRARVAYVPTF

-1179 GLRAVRDNL
+1179 GLRAERDNL